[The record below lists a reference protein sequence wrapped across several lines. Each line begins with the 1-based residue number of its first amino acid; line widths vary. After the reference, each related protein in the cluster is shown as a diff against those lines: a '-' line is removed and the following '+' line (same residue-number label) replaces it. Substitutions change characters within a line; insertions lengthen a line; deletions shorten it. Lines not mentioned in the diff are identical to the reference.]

1 MQAAS
6 GRKTKYRRRRA
17 RRASALMVVLALLF
31 TMVPTGFATVAGAA
45 EAAEAALPEPTPE
58 PTPEPIPEPIPEPTP
73 EPIPQPPADD
83 TTDAPTDDTTDDTTD
98 DPADDITDRATPT
111 ATAVAVI
118 CYAAVDGDWKQVG
131 TVQTDKIDSD
141 SNRYYVTAQELD
153 GIYGGYGFS
162 SANYS
167 GELFF
172 PHTDDRNADTLWA
185 DAAPQ
190 QNTDGAWQ
198 IPLSKQGPIY
208 LYYLPGN
215 TDGTPSYF
223 TGSKAK
229 TDAEMLAA
237 NMFYTVQVED
247 AAHAV
252 YSEGTL
258 PAPQVLFHGGNTT
271 VTLNKPEGVT
281 WTAVNG
287 KTNETLSLPMAEVG
301 TTVTYTITN
310 ISAPIIFRPRMAAGM
325 LRYEAMP
332 DGWMSKLGLFEVSK
346 QQPQQ
351 TATVRG
357 QVVYMALPAENS
369 HTLLAPDIDRIAV
382 TITDANNHT
391 MFYSFAGWK
400 VASAAGSPVLPA
412 GTVLTA
418 DDLNAYA
425 GSDGVIRLQAVWS
438 GVDSQNRPNTVH
450 FFLHKNGELKG
461 SVEDGVQS
469 ELQSDYTPV
478 IYSTR
483 MMDAGKIPVTYTTTG
498 GTPLVARPNADDDA
512 YQTNTP
518 IRGMTKIPVEGA
530 TLEDLPGDETVFA
543 YLRANQIE
551 MKINGQVVDNEKLNT
566 TYFGIRWNTVKY
578 ESSDGWHIDGV
589 LVAKRTRFFV
599 TKTFAGDAAAI
610 AQAKGDFSITV
621 SHTEGSGSVTDF
633 TLLPQP
639 AADVTEA
646 GKRGYTDYDAAA
658 ETYTWEVP
666 AQQKRAYTLREE
678 NYIPSGN
685 WRVSN
690 SYAIR
695 NAPEGDPTGYQP
707 YPKDG
712 IVIKAVGYADDVP
725 DIAVQTV
732 ALRNVYV
739 GVGTLTVN
747 TQDSVTGN
755 NLKNVPYR
763 LTRDGTAVTLYRRPG
778 TTLYSMGNDPGYTE
792 TISDGTLTAGANG
805 LFTIRLE
812 TGTYTLTETLP
823 TGYYG
828 PGTVQVTVAKEASGG
843 MTYSSVAQALPT
855 EVTTPTGGWLK
866 EAESDHITILNVPR
880 MLISVTAR
888 SSWPENGEKLP
899 VTVQLW
905 CDGTPVPGDQYTQVL
920 SEENKWEYTWK
931 GLPLFTNGTVA
942 GYTLRVTKIGNTYRD
957 AALGGDGFADYDVT
971 NDAVKYRQ
979 TDDPDY
985 RADHM
990 WTEDGVQHFAQEALL
1005 VVRNEGV
1012 RGAVTFTKADE
1023 MNRPLRGA
1031 EFTLYTDAAC
1041 THLLATATSDENG
1054 RVEFEKQPGGT
1065 YYLKETK
1072 APQGHTAE
1080 NTVWTVKISGG
1091 KATITDSTGAVITS
1105 VRNTSLLQL
1114 TLRVLGPDDEPLTGT
1129 KLQVTWDKVQHPE
1142 YITNTNGTVV
1152 LPKLPNGDYTVRLM
1166 NTPTG
1171 YLPQVSVP
1179 ELNAQYGEITLTTA
1193 ADAWMLE
1200 KTVENEY
1207 LLTLRLQAL
1216 YTLPTTGGT
1225 GTAAFTAAGVLLMGL
1240 AAVMLCRKKQ
1250 AE

>member
-6 GRKTKYRRRRA
+6 GRKTEYRRRRA

-45 EAAEAALPEPTPE
+45 EAAETAPSEPPAAPSEPTPE
-58 PTPEPIPEPIPEPTP
+58 P
-73 EPIPQPPADD
+73 PADD
-83 TTDAPTDDTTDDTTD
+83 PTDDPANDISD
-98 DPADDITDRATPT
+98 DPADDITDRAAPT
-111 ATAVAVI
+111 ATAVAVS

-167 GELFF
+167 GGLFF

-190 QNTDGAWQ
+190 QNTDGTWR

-208 LYYLPGN
+208 LYYLPAN
-215 TDGTPSYF
+215 ATGTPSYF
-223 TGSKAK
+223 TGSKPK
-229 TDAEMLAA
+229 TDAQLLAD
-237 NMFYTVQVED
+237 NMFYTITVED

-252 YSEGTL
+252 YDT
-258 PAPQVLFHGGNTT
+258 PPVPQVLFHGGSTT
-271 VTLNKPEGVT
+271 VTLDKAEGVT
-281 WTAVNG
+281 WEAVNG
-287 KTNETLSLPMAEVG
+287 QTGATLSLAMTEAEA
-301 TTVTYTITN
+301 TVTFTIEN
-310 ISAPIIFRPRMAAGM
+310 IDAPIRFRPRAAAGM

-332 DGWMSKLGLFEVSK
+332 DGWRSKLGHFDVSR

-357 QVVYMALPAENS
+357 EAVYRALPAENS
-369 HTLLAPDIDRIAV
+369 HTLLPPDIDRIAV
-382 TITDANNHT
+382 KITDANNHT
-391 MFYSFAGWK
+391 MYYSFAGWK
-400 VASAAGSPVLPA
+400 VTSAAGSPVLSA

-418 DDLNAYA
+418 EKLSEYA
-425 GSDGVIRLQAVWS
+425 DGTGTVALQAVWS

-461 SVEDGVQS
+461 SVEDGVKPES
-469 ELQSDYTPV
+469 PNDYTPA

-483 MMDAGKIPVTYTTTG
+483 MMNAGNIPTTYTTTG
-498 GTPLVARPNADDDA
+498 GPPLVARPNADDDA
-512 YQTNTP
+512 YQTNTT
-518 IRGMTKIPVEGA
+518 IRGMTTTPVHGA

-639 AADVTEA
+639 KAEVTEA
-646 GKRGYTDYDAAA
+646 GKLGYTDYDAAA

-690 SYAIR
+690 SYVIR
-695 NAPEGDPTGYQP
+695 NNPNGGPTGYQS
-707 YPKDG
+707 YPAAG
-712 IVIKAVGYADDVP
+712 VVITAVGYGDDVP
-725 DIAVQTV
+725 DTAVQTV

-755 NLKNVPYR
+755 NLKNVAYR
-763 LTRDGTAVTLYRRPG
+763 LTAADGTAVTLYRRPG
-778 TTLYSMGNDPGYTE
+778 TTLYSMEKDDPGYTE

-843 MTYSSVAQALPT
+843 MTYRSVAQNLPT
-855 EVTTPTGGWLK
+855 EVTAPAGGWLK

-920 SEENKWEYTWK
+920 SETNKWEYTWNN
-931 GLPLFTNGTVA
+931 LPLFTNGTVA
-942 GYTLRVTKIGNTYRD
+942 GYTLRVTKIGNTHRD
-957 AALGGDGFADYDVT
+957 ATLGDGFADYDVT
-971 NDAVKYRQ
+971 GEAAKYRKTGDQ
-979 TDDPDY
+979 NY
-985 RADHM
+985 RDEHM

-1012 RGAVTFTKADE
+1012 RGAVTFTKADAK
-1023 MNRPLRGA
+1023 NRPLQGA

-1041 THLLATATSDENG
+1041 THPLATATSDANG
-1054 RVEFEKQPGGT
+1054 RVQFEKQPGGT

-1072 APQGHTAE
+1072 APKGHTAE

-1091 KATITDSTGAVITS
+1091 KATITTSTGAVITS
-1105 VRNTSLLQL
+1105 VRNASLLQL
-1114 TLRVLGPDDEPLTGT
+1114 TLQVLGPDDEPLPGT

-1142 YITNTNGTVV
+1142 YTTGTDGTVV
-1152 LPKLPNGDYTVRLM
+1152 LPKLPNGNYTVRLM
-1166 NTPTG
+1166 DTPTG
-1171 YLPQVSVP
+1171 YLPQVSTP
-1179 ELNAQYGEITLTTA
+1179 TLQAQYGEITLTSPHN
-1193 ADAWMLE
+1193 DAWMLE
-1200 KTVENEY
+1200 KTAENTY
-1207 LLTLRLQAL
+1207 RLTLRLQAL

>member
-1 MQAAS
+1 M
-6 GRKTKYRRRRA
+6 
-17 RRASALMVVLALLF
+17 
-31 TMVPTGFATVAGAA
+31 
-45 EAAEAALPEPTPE
+45 
-58 PTPEPIPEPIPEPTP
+58 
-73 EPIPQPPADD
+73 
-83 TTDAPTDDTTDDTTD
+83 
-98 DPADDITDRATPT
+98 
-111 ATAVAVI
+111 I
-118 CYAAVDGDWKQVG
+118 CYAAVDGGWKQVG

-141 SNRYYVTAQELD
+141 STRYYIMAAELD
-153 GIYGGYGFS
+153 GIYGEYGFS

-172 PHTDDRNADTLWA
+172 PHTDDKNADTLWA
-185 DAAPQ
+185 NAAPQ
-190 QNTDGAWQ
+190 KPDGTWR
-198 IPLSKQGPIY
+198 IPLSIQGPIY

-223 TGSKAK
+223 TGSKPK
-229 TDAEMLAA
+229 TDAQLLAD
-237 NMFYTVQVED
+237 NMFYTITVED

-252 YSEGTL
+252 YDIP
-258 PAPQVLFHGGNTT
+258 PAPQVLFHGRNTT
-271 VTLNKPEGVT
+271 VTLNKAEGVT

-287 KTNETLSLPMAEVG
+287 KTNETLSLPMTG
-301 TTVTYTITN
+301 TEPTVTYNITD
-310 ISAPIIFRPRMAAGM
+310 ISTPIIFRPRAAAGM
-325 LRYEAMP
+325 IQYEAMP
-332 DGWMSKLGLFEVSK
+332 EGWMSKLGNFNVS
-346 QQPQQ
+346 QQQVQQ

-357 QVVYMALPAENS
+357 EAVYMALPAENS

-382 TITDANNHT
+382 KITDANNHT
-391 MFYSFAGWK
+391 MYYSFAGWK
-400 VASAAGSPVLPA
+400 VASAAGAPVLPA

-418 DDLNAYA
+418 EKLSEYA
-425 GSDGVIRLQAVWS
+425 DGTGTVALQAVWS

-461 SVEDGVQS
+461 SVEDGVKPES
-469 ELQSDYTPV
+469 PNDYTPV

-483 MMDAGKIPVTYTTTG
+483 MMNAGNIPTTYTG

-512 YQTNTP
+512 YQTNTT
-518 IRGMTKIPVEGA
+518 IRGMTKTAVEGA

-551 MKINGQVVDNEKLNT
+551 MKINGQVVENDKLNT

-621 SHTEGSGSVTDF
+621 SHTEDSGSVTDF

-639 AADVTEA
+639 AADVNEA
-646 GKRGYTDYDAAA
+646 GKLGYTGYDAATK
-658 ETYTWEVP
+658 TYTWEVP
-666 AQQKRAYTLREE
+666 AQQKRSYTITEAG
-678 NYIPSGN
+678 YIPSGD

-690 SYAIR
+690 SYVIR
-695 NAPEGDPTGYQP
+695 NNPNGGATGYLPYPEGGV
-707 YPKDG
+707 
-712 IVIKAVGYADDVP
+712 VITAVGYGDDVP
-725 DIAVQTV
+725 PTAVQTV

-747 TQDSVTGN
+747 TQDAITGD
-755 NLKNVPYR
+755 NLRDIPYR

-778 TTLYSMGNDPGYTE
+778 TTLYSMQNDSGYTE
-792 TISDGTLTAGANG
+792 TITTGELTTGANG

-823 TGYYG
+823 DGYYG
-828 PGTVQVTVAKEASGG
+828 PGTVQVTVTKPADGPI
-843 MTYSSVAQALPT
+843 TYYSVAQNPPT
-855 EVTTPTGGWLK
+855 EVAAPTGGWLK
-866 EAESDHITILNVPR
+866 DAKTDHITILNVPR

-920 SEENKWEYTWK
+920 TEGNKWEYTWNN
-931 GLPLFTNGTVA
+931 LPLFTNGTVA
-942 GYTLRVTKIGNTYRD
+942 RYTLRVTKIGNTHRD

-971 NDAVKYRQ
+971 NDAVKYRK
-979 TDDPDY
+979 TDDPAY

-990 WTEDGVQHFAQEALL
+990 WTEDGAQHFAQEALL

-1012 RGAVTFTKADE
+1012 RGAVTFTKADA
-1023 MNRPLRGA
+1023 MDRPLKGA

-1041 THLLATATSDENG
+1041 TNPLATATSDANG

-1091 KATITDSTGAVITS
+1091 KATITTSTGAVITS
-1105 VRNTSLLQL
+1105 VRNASLLQL
-1114 TLRVLGPDDEPLTGT
+1114 TLQVLGPDDEPLPDT
-1129 KLQVTWDKVQHPE
+1129 KLRVTWDTVQRPE
-1142 YITNTNGTVV
+1142 YTTGPDGTVV
-1152 LPKLPNGDYTVRLM
+1152 LPKLPNGNYTVRLM

-1179 ELNAQYGEITLTTA
+1179 ELNAQYGTVTMTPH
-1193 ADAWMLE
+1193 DAWTLE
-1200 KTVENEY
+1200 KTAENTY
-1207 LLTLRLQAL
+1207 RLTLRLQAL
-1216 YTLPTTGGT
+1216 YTLPTTGGA
-1225 GTAAFTAAGVLLMGL
+1225 GTAAFTAAGALLMGL
-1240 AAVMLCRKKQ
+1240 AAAMLCRKKQ
-1250 AE
+1250 VE

>member
-6 GRKTKYRRRRA
+6 GRKTEYRRRRA

-45 EAAEAALPEPTPE
+45 EAAEAAPSEPPAAPPEPTPE
-58 PTPEPIPEPIPEPTP
+58 
-73 EPIPQPPADD
+73 PPADD
-83 TTDAPTDDTTDDTTD
+83 TTD
-98 DPADDITDRATPT
+98 DITDRAAPT
-111 ATAVAVI
+111 ATAVAVT
-118 CYAAVDGDWKQVG
+118 CYAAVDGGWKQVG

-185 DAAPQ
+185 DALPQ
-190 QNTDGAWQ
+190 QNTDGTWR

-208 LYYLPGN
+208 LYYLPAN
-215 TDGTPSYF
+215 TTGTSSYF
-223 TGSKAK
+223 TGSKPK
-229 TDAEMLAA
+229 TDAQLLAD
-237 NMFYTVQVED
+237 NMFYTITVED

-252 YSEGTL
+252 YDT
-258 PAPQVLFHGGNTT
+258 PPVPQVLFHGGSTT
-271 VTLNKPEGVT
+271 VTLDKAEGVT
-281 WTAVNG
+281 WEAVNG
-287 KTNETLSLPMAEVG
+287 QTGATLSLASTETE
-301 TTVTYTITN
+301 TTVTYTIEN
-310 ISAPIIFRPRMAAGM
+310 IDAPIRFRPRVAAGM
-325 LRYEAMP
+325 IQYEAMP
-332 DGWMSKLGLFEVSK
+332 ERWMSKLGNFDVSR
-346 QQPQQ
+346 QQAQQ

-357 QVVYMALPAENS
+357 ETVYMALPAENS
-369 HTLLAPDIDRIAV
+369 HTLLPPDIDRIAV

-412 GTVLTA
+412 RTVLTA

-438 GVDSQNRPNTVH
+438 GVDSERRPNTVH

-483 MMDAGKIPVTYTTTG
+483 MMNAGEIPATYTG

-512 YQTNTP
+512 YQTNTT
-518 IRGMTKIPVEGA
+518 IRNMTKIPVKGA

-610 AQAKGDFSITV
+610 ALAKKDFTINV

-639 AADVTEA
+639 DADMNEA
-646 GKRGYTDYDAAA
+646 GKLGYTSYDAAT

-666 AQQKRAYTLREE
+666 AQQKRSYTITEAG
-678 NYIPSGN
+678 YIPSGS

-695 NAPEGDPTGYQP
+695 NNPDGGATGYLP

-712 IVIKAVGYADDVP
+712 VTVTAVGYGDDVP
-725 DIAVQTV
+725 PTAVQTV

-747 TQDSVTGN
+747 TQDAITGD
-755 NLKNVPYR
+755 NLRDITYR

-778 TTLYSMGNDPGYTE
+778 TTLYSMEKDDPGYTE
-792 TISDGTLTAGANG
+792 TISDGTLIAGANG

-828 PGTVQVTVAKEASGG
+828 PGTVQVTVTKPTDGPI
-843 MTYSSVAQALPT
+843 TYHSVAQNLPT
-855 EVTTPTGGWLK
+855 EVTTPTGSWLK
-866 EAESDHITILNVPR
+866 DAKTDHITILNVPR

-920 SEENKWEYTWK
+920 SEANKWEYTWEE
-931 GLPLFTNGTVA
+931 LPLFTNGTLA
-942 GYTLRVTKIGNTYRD
+942 RYTLRVTKIGNTHRD
-957 AALGGDGFADYDVT
+957 ATLNDGFADYDVT
-971 NDAVKYRQ
+971 NDAVKYRKNS
-979 TDDPDY
+979 DSDY

-1031 EFTLYTDAAC
+1031 EFSLYTDELC
-1041 THLLATATSDENG
+1041 TTKLAEATSNEDGEV
-1054 RVEFEKQPGGT
+1054 RFAPQPGGT
-1065 YYLKETK
+1065 YYLKETA
-1072 APQGHTAE
+1072 APTGHTAE
-1080 NTVWTVKISGG
+1080 NTVWTVKIAGG
-1091 KATITDSTGAVITS
+1091 KATITTPKGAVVTF
-1105 VRNTSLLQL
+1105 VRNTSLLRL
-1114 TLRVLGPDDEPLTGT
+1114 TLRVLGPEGEPLPGT
-1129 KLQVTWDKVQHPE
+1129 KLRVTWDTVQRPE
-1142 YITNTNGTVV
+1142 YTTGTDGTVL

-1166 NTPTG
+1166 DTPTG
-1171 YLPQVSVP
+1171 YLPQVSTP
-1179 ELNAQYGEITLTTA
+1179 TLNAQYGTVTMTPH
-1193 ADAWMLE
+1193 DAWMLE
-1200 KTVENEY
+1200 QTAENTY
-1207 LLTLRLQAL
+1207 RLTLRLQAL

-1240 AAVMLCRKKQ
+1240 AAAMLCRKKQ
-1250 AE
+1250 VEQATPPLRSRKQL

>member
-1 MQAAS
+1 M
-6 GRKTKYRRRRA
+6 
-17 RRASALMVVLALLF
+17 
-31 TMVPTGFATVAGAA
+31 
-45 EAAEAALPEPTPE
+45 
-58 PTPEPIPEPIPEPTP
+58 
-73 EPIPQPPADD
+73 
-83 TTDAPTDDTTDDTTD
+83 
-98 DPADDITDRATPT
+98 
-111 ATAVAVI
+111 
-118 CYAAVDGDWKQVG
+118 G
-131 TVQTDKIDSD
+131 TVQADQIDS
-141 SNRYYVTAQELD
+141 SGRYYIMAAELD

-162 SANYS
+162 SAEYN

-172 PHTDDRNADTLWA
+172 PHTDGRNADTLWA
-185 DAAPQ
+185 DAVPK
-190 QNTDGAWQ
+190 NIDGTWR
-198 IPLSKQGPIY
+198 ILLSRQGPIY
-208 LYYLPGN
+208 LYYLPAN
-215 TDGTPSYF
+215 ATGTPSYF
-223 TGSKAK
+223 TGSKPK
-229 TDAEMLAA
+229 TDAQLLAD
-237 NMFYTVQVED
+237 NMFYTITVED
-247 AAHAV
+247 PARAV
-252 YSEGTL
+252 YDTP
-258 PAPQVLFHGGNTT
+258 PAPQVLFHGGSTT
-271 VTLNKPEGVT
+271 VTLNKAESVT

-287 KTNETLSLPMAEVG
+287 QTGATLSLPMTEE
-301 TTVTYTITN
+301 TTVTYTIEN
-310 ISAPIIFRPRMAAGM
+310 IAAPIRFRPRVAAGM
-325 LRYEAMP
+325 IQYEAMP
-332 DGWMSKLGLFEVSK
+332 ERWMSKLGHFDVSR

-357 QVVYMALPAENS
+357 EAVYMALPAENS

-391 MFYSFAGWK
+391 MFYSFMGWK
-400 VASAAGSPVLPA
+400 VVSAAGSPVLPA
-412 GTVLTA
+412 ETVLTA
-418 DDLNAYA
+418 EDLNRYA

-438 GVDSQNRPNTVH
+438 GVDSHNRPNTVH

-461 SVEDGVQS
+461 SVEDGVKPES
-469 ELQSDYTPV
+469 TKDYTPA

-483 MMDAGKIPVTYTTTG
+483 MMNAGAIPADYTNQG
-498 GTPLVARPNADDDA
+498 GTPLVARPNADADA
-512 YQTNTP
+512 YQTDIT
-518 IRGMTKIPVEGA
+518 IRGMTKTAVEGA

-543 YLRANQIE
+543 YLRANKIE
-551 MKINGQVVDNEKLNT
+551 MKINGQVVENDKLNT

-589 LVAKRTRFFV
+589 LVAKRSRFIV

-610 AQAKGDFSITV
+610 ALAKENFTITV

-639 AADVTEA
+639 DADVNEA
-646 GKRGYTDYDAAA
+646 GKLGYTDYDAATQ
-658 ETYTWEVP
+658 TYTWKVP
-666 AQQKRAYTLREE
+666 AQQKRSYTITEAG
-678 NYIPSGN
+678 YIPSGN

-695 NAPEGDPTGYQP
+695 NAPEGGPTDYQL

-712 IVIKAVGYADDVP
+712 IVITAVGYADDVQN
-725 DIAVQTV
+725 IAVQTV

-747 TQDSVTGN
+747 TQDAITGD
-755 NLKNVPYR
+755 NLRDIPYR
-763 LTRDGTAVTLYRRPG
+763 LTRADGTAVTLYRRPG
-778 TTLYSMGNDPGYTE
+778 TTLYSMINDPGYTE
-792 TISDGTLTAGANG
+792 TISDGTLTAGTNG

-828 PGTVQVTVAKEASGG
+828 PGTVQVTVAKDASGG
-843 MTYSSVAQALPT
+843 MTYSSVAQNLPT
-855 EVTTPTGGWLK
+855 EVTAPTGGWLK
-866 EAESDHITILNVPR
+866 YADTDHITILNVPR

-920 SEENKWEYTWK
+920 SEENKWEYTWNN
-931 GLPLFTNGTVA
+931 LPLFTNGTVA

-979 TDDPDY
+979 TGDQAY

-1023 MNRPLRGA
+1023 MNRPLQGA

-1041 THLLATATSDENG
+1041 THPLATATSDANG

-1072 APQGHTAE
+1072 APNGHTAE
-1080 NTVWTVKISGG
+1080 NTVWTVKIAGG
-1091 KATITDSTGAVITS
+1091 KATITDPTGTVITS

-1114 TLRVLGPDDEPLTGT
+1114 TLQVLGPDREPLPGT
-1129 KLQVTWDKVQHPE
+1129 KLQVKWNTAQYPE
-1142 YITNTNGTVV
+1142 YTTDTDGTVV
-1152 LPKLPNGDYTVRLM
+1152 LPKLPNGNYTVRLM

-1171 YLPQVSVP
+1171 YLPQVSDP
-1179 ELNAQYGEITLTTA
+1179 KLNAQYGEITLTSGD
-1193 ADAWMLE
+1193 DAWTLE
-1200 KTVENEY
+1200 KTAEGY

-1250 AE
+1250 VE

>member
-1 MQAAS
+1 MYAAS
-6 GRKTKYRRRRA
+6 GRKTEYRRRRA

-45 EAAEAALPEPTPE
+45 EAAEAAP
-58 PTPEPIPEPIPEPTP
+58 PEPIPEPIPEPTP
-73 EPIPQPPADD
+73 EPPADD
-83 TTDAPTDDTTDDTTD
+83 TTDDPADDPADDPTD
-98 DPADDITDRATPT
+98 DPADDITDRAAPT
-111 ATAVAVI
+111 ATAVTVT
-118 CYAAVDGDWKQVG
+118 CYAAVDGGWKPVG
-131 TVQTDKIDSD
+131 TVQTDKIDS
-141 SNRYYVTAQELD
+141 SGRYYIMAQELD
-153 GIYGGYGFS
+153 GIYGEYGFS

-172 PHTDDRNADTLWA
+172 PHTDNNSIDKLWA

-190 QNTDGAWQ
+190 QNADGAWQ
-198 IPLSKQGPIY
+198 IPLSRKDPIY
-208 LYYLPGN
+208 LYYLPAN
-215 TDGTPSYF
+215 ATGTPSYF

-247 AAHAV
+247 PTHAV
-252 YSEGTL
+252 YDTP
-258 PAPQVLFHGGNTT
+258 PAPQVLFHGGSTT
-271 VTLNKPEGVT
+271 VTLNKAEGVT

-287 KTNETLSLPMAEVG
+287 KTNETLSLPMDEAG
-301 TTVTYTITN
+301 TTYTITD
-310 ISAPIIFRPRMAAGM
+310 ISTPIIFRPRAAAGM
-325 LRYEAMP
+325 IQYEAMP
-332 DGWMSKLGLFEVSK
+332 ERWMSKLGNFDVSR

-357 QVVYMALPAENS
+357 EAVFMALPAENS
-369 HTLLAPDIDRIAV
+369 HTLLPPDIDRIAV

-412 GTVLTA
+412 ETVLTA
-418 DDLNAYA
+418 EQLNAYA

-438 GVDSQNRPNTVH
+438 GVDSERRPNTVH

-461 SVEDGVQS
+461 SVEDGVKPES
-469 ELQSDYTPV
+469 PDDYTPA

-483 MMDAGKIPVTYTTTG
+483 MMNAGEIPTTYTTG
-498 GTPLVARPNADDDA
+498 GTPLVARPSADADA
-512 YQTNTP
+512 YQTNTT
-518 IRGMTKIPVEGA
+518 IRDMVRTPVKGA

-543 YLRANQIE
+543 YLRANHIQ
-551 MKINGQVVDNEKLNT
+551 MQINGQVVENEKLNT

-589 LVAKRTRFFV
+589 LVAKRSRFIV

-610 AQAKGDFSITV
+610 ALAKKDFTITV
-621 SHTEGSGSVTDF
+621 SHTEGSSSVTDF

-639 AADVTEA
+639 ANEVNEA
-646 GKRGYTDYDAAA
+646 GKLGYTGYDAAT

-666 AQQKRAYTLREE
+666 AQQKRSYTITEAG
-678 NYIPSGN
+678 YIPSGS

-695 NAPEGDPTGYQP
+695 NAPEGGPTGYQP

-712 IVIKAVGYADDVP
+712 IVITAVGYADDVQN
-725 DIAVQTV
+725 IAVQTV

-747 TQDSVTGN
+747 TQDAITGD
-755 NLKNVPYR
+755 NLRDIPYR

-778 TTLYSMGNDPGYTE
+778 TTLYSMGNDPDYTE

-843 MTYSSVAQALPT
+843 MTYSSVAQNLPT

-866 EAESDHITILNVPR
+866 GAETDHITILNVPR

-920 SEENKWEYTWK
+920 SEENKWEYTWNN
-931 GLPLFTNGTVA
+931 LPLFTNGTVA

-957 AALGGDGFADYDVT
+957 AALGDGFADYDVT
-971 NDAVKYRQ
+971 NDAVKYRK
-979 TDDPDY
+979 TDDPAY

-1023 MNRPLRGA
+1023 MNRPLQGA
-1031 EFTLYTDAAC
+1031 EFTLYTDELC
-1041 THLLATATSDENG
+1041 TQPLATATSNEDGEV
-1054 RVEFEKQPGGT
+1054 RFTPQPGGT

-1072 APQGHTAE
+1072 APNGHTAE
-1080 NTVWTVKISGG
+1080 NTVWTVKIAGG
-1091 KATITDSTGAVITS
+1091 KATITTPTGAVITS

-1114 TLRVLGPDDEPLTGT
+1114 TLRVLGPDGESLPGT
-1129 KLQVTWDKVQHPE
+1129 KLQVKWNTAQYPE
-1142 YITNTNGTVV
+1142 YTTDTDGTVV
-1152 LPKLPNGDYTVRLM
+1152 LPKLPNGNYTVRLM

-1179 ELNAQYGEITLTTA
+1179 TLNAQYGEITLTSGD
-1193 ADAWMLE
+1193 DAWTLE
-1200 KTVENEY
+1200 NTAEGY

-1250 AE
+1250 VE

>member
-1 MQAAS
+1 MS
-6 GRKTKYRRRRA
+6 G
-17 RRASALMVVLALLF
+17 
-31 TMVPTGFATVAGAA
+31 
-45 EAAEAALPEPTPE
+45 
-58 PTPEPIPEPIPEPTP
+58 
-73 EPIPQPPADD
+73 
-83 TTDAPTDDTTDDTTD
+83 
-98 DPADDITDRATPT
+98 
-111 ATAVAVI
+111 
-118 CYAAVDGDWKQVG
+118 
-131 TVQTDKIDSD
+131 
-141 SNRYYVTAQELD
+141 
-153 GIYGGYGFS
+153 
-162 SANYS
+162 
-167 GELFF
+167 
-172 PHTDDRNADTLWA
+172 
-185 DAAPQ
+185 
-190 QNTDGAWQ
+190 
-198 IPLSKQGPIY
+198 QGPIY

-215 TDGTPSYF
+215 TAGSPGYF
-223 TGSKAK
+223 NSSKSK
-229 TDAEMLAA
+229 TDAEMLAD
-237 NMFYTVQVED
+237 NMFYTITVED

-252 YSEGTL
+252 YDT
-258 PAPQVLFHGGNTT
+258 PPVPPVLFHGGSTT
-271 VTLNKPEGVT
+271 VTLNKAEGVT
-281 WTAVNG
+281 WEAVNG
-287 KTNETLSLPMAEVG
+287 KTNETLSLQMAESE
-301 TTVTYTITN
+301 TTVTYTITD
-310 ISAPIIFRPRMAAGM
+310 ISTPIIFRPRAAAGTI
-325 LRYEAMP
+325 RYEAMP
-332 DGWMSKLGLFEVSK
+332 DGWRSQLGLFEVSK

-357 QVVYMALPAENS
+357 QAVYMALPAENS

-382 TITDANNHT
+382 KITDANNHT
-391 MFYSFAGWK
+391 MYYSFAGWK
-400 VASAAGSPVLPA
+400 VASAAGAPVLPA
-412 GTVLTA
+412 RTVLTA
-418 DDLNAYA
+418 EKLSEYA
-425 GSDGVIRLQAVWS
+425 DGTGTVALQAVWS
-438 GVDSQNRPNTVH
+438 GVDSQGRPNTVH

-461 SVEDGVQS
+461 SVEDGVKS

-483 MMDAGKIPVTYTTTG
+483 MMNAGEIPTTYTTTG
-498 GTPLVARPNADDDA
+498 GTPLVARASASADA
-512 YQTNTP
+512 YQTNTT
-518 IRGMTKIPVEGA
+518 IRGMTKTAVEGA

-551 MKINGQVVDNEKLNT
+551 MKINGQVVDNDKLNT

-578 ESSDGWHIDGV
+578 EPSDGWHIDGV
-589 LVAKRTRFFV
+589 LVAKRTRFIV

-610 AQAKGDFSITV
+610 ELAKENFTITV

-639 AADVTEA
+639 DADVTEA
-646 GKRGYTDYDAAA
+646 GKRGYTDYDAATK
-658 ETYTWEVP
+658 TYTWEVP
-666 AQQKRAYTLREE
+666 AQQKRSYTITEAG
-678 NYIPSGN
+678 YIPSGN

-695 NAPEGDPTGYQP
+695 NAPEGGPTDYQL
-707 YPKDG
+707 YPEAG
-712 IVIKAVGYADDVP
+712 IKITAVGYADDVP
-725 DIAVQTV
+725 NIAVQTV

-755 NLKNVPYR
+755 NLRDIPYR

-778 TTLYSMGNDPGYTE
+778 TTLYSMEKDDPGYTE
-792 TISDGTLTAGANG
+792 TIPDGTLTAGANG

-843 MTYSSVAQALPT
+843 MTYSSVAQNLPT
-855 EVTTPTGGWLK
+855 EGTAPTGGWLK

-905 CDGTPVPGDQYTQVL
+905 CDGTPVPGAQYTQEL
-920 SEENKWEYTWK
+920 SETNKWEYTWQE
-931 GLPLFTNGTVA
+931 LPLFTNGTVA
-942 GYTLRVTKIGNTYRD
+942 RYTLRVTKIGNTYRD
-957 AALGGDGFADYDVT
+957 AALDDGFADYDVT
-971 NDAVKYRQ
+971 GEAAKYRKTGDQ
-979 TDDPDY
+979 NY
-985 RADHM
+985 RDEHM
-990 WTEDGVQHFAQEALL
+990 WTENGVQHFAQEALL

-1023 MNRPLRGA
+1023 KDRPLRGA

-1041 THLLATATSDENG
+1041 TNPLATATSDANG
-1054 RVEFEKQPGGT
+1054 RVQFEKQPGGT

-1091 KATITDSTGAVITS
+1091 KATITTSTGAVITS
-1105 VRNTSLLQL
+1105 VRNASLLQL
-1114 TLRVLGPDDEPLTGT
+1114 TLRVLGPEDEPLPGT

-1142 YITNTNGTVV
+1142 YTTGTDGTVV
-1152 LPKLPNGDYTVRLM
+1152 LPKLPNGKYTVRLM

-1171 YLPQVSVP
+1171 YLPPVSVP
-1179 ELNAQYGEITLTTA
+1179 TLQAQYGEITLTSGDDARTMENTA
-1193 ADAWMLE
+1193 E
-1200 KTVENEY
+1200 GY

-1250 AE
+1250 VE

>member
-1 MQAAS
+1 MYAAS
-6 GRKTKYRRRRA
+6 GRKTEYRRRRA

-45 EAAEAALPEPTPE
+45 EATETAPSEPPAAP
-58 PTPEPIPEPIPEPTP
+58 PEPIPESTP
-73 EPIPQPPADD
+73 EPPADD
-83 TTDAPTDDTTDDTTD
+83 TTDDPADDTTD
-98 DPADDITDRATPT
+98 DPADDITDRAAPT
-111 ATAVAVI
+111 ATAVAVT
-118 CYAAVDGDWKQVG
+118 CYVAVDGGWKQVG

-141 SNRYYVTAQELD
+141 SNRYYVTAAELES
-153 GIYGGYGFS
+153 IYGGYGFS
-162 SANYS
+162 SAKYN

-172 PHTDDRNADTLWA
+172 PHTDDNSADKLWA
-185 DAAPQ
+185 DAVPK
-190 QNTDGAWQ
+190 NVGGAWQ
-198 IPLSKQGPIY
+198 IPLSRQGPIY

-215 TDGTPSYF
+215 TAGSPGYF
-223 TGSKAK
+223 DSSKPK
-229 TDAEMLAA
+229 TDAQLLAA

-258 PAPQVLFHGGNTT
+258 PAPQVLFHGEGTT
-271 VTLNKPEGVT
+271 VTLNKTEGVT

-287 KTNETLSLPMAEVG
+287 QTGATLSLPMAEVG
-301 TTVTYTITN
+301 TTVTYTITD
-310 ISAPIIFRPRMAAGM
+310 ISTPIIFRPRAAAGM

-332 DGWMSKLGLFEVSK
+332 DGWMRKLGNFDVSR
-346 QQPQQ
+346 QQAQQ

-357 QVVYMALPAENS
+357 EAVCMALPAENS

-382 TITDANNHT
+382 KITGANDHT

-400 VASAAGSPVLPA
+400 VTSAAGSPVLPA

-418 DDLNAYA
+418 EQLNAYA

-438 GVDSQNRPNTVH
+438 GVDSEGRLNTVH
-450 FFLHKNGELKG
+450 FFLHKYGELKG
-461 SVEDGVQS
+461 SVGDGVQPES
-469 ELQSDYTPV
+469 QSDYTPV
-478 IYSTR
+478 IYGTR
-483 MMDAGKIPVTYTTTG
+483 MMNAGAIPADYTSPG
-498 GTPLVARPNADDDA
+498 GPPLVARPSASADA
-512 YQTNTP
+512 YQTNTT
-518 IRGMTKIPVEGA
+518 IRGMTTTPVQGA

-543 YLRANQIE
+543 YLRANKIE

-578 ESSDGWHIDGV
+578 EPSDGWHIDGV

-610 AQAKGDFSITV
+610 DLAKDNFKITV
-621 SHTEGSGSVTDF
+621 SHTEGSSSVTDF
-633 TLLPQP
+633 TLLPRP
-639 AADVTEA
+639 KNEVNEA
-646 GKRGYTDYDAAA
+646 GKLGYTDYDAATQ
-658 ETYTWEVP
+658 TYTWEVP
-666 AQQKRAYTLREE
+666 AQQKRSYTITEAGHTL
-678 NYIPSGN
+678 SGG

-695 NAPEGDPTGYQP
+695 NAPGGGPTDYQL
-707 YPKDG
+707 YPEAG
-712 IVIKAVGYADDVP
+712 IKITAVGYADDVP

-747 TQDSVTGN
+747 TQDAITGD
-755 NLKNVPYR
+755 NLRDIPYR
-763 LTRDGTAVTLYRRPG
+763 LTRADGTAVTLYRRPG
-778 TTLYSMGNDPGYTE
+778 TTLYSMENDPDYTE
-792 TISDGTLTAGANG
+792 TIPGGTLTAGANG

-828 PGTVQVTVAKEASGG
+828 PGTVQVTVTKPTADTITYHSEA
-843 MTYSSVAQALPT
+843 QNLPT
-855 EVTTPTGGWLK
+855 EVTAPTGGWLK
-866 EAESDHITILNVPR
+866 EADTDHITILNVPR

-905 CDGTPVPGDQYTQVL
+905 CDGTMVPGDQYTQEL
-920 SEENKWEYTWK
+920 TEANKWEYTWNN
-931 GLPLFTNGTVA
+931 LPLFTNGTVA
-942 GYTLRVTKIGNTYRD
+942 GYTLRVTKIGDAHRD

-971 NDAVKYRQ
+971 NDAVKYRKNSDQ
-979 TDDPDY
+979 NY
-985 RADHM
+985 RDEHM
-990 WTEDGVQHFAQEALL
+990 WTENGVQHFAQEALL

-1023 MNRPLRGA
+1023 KDRPLQGA

-1041 THLLATATSDENG
+1041 THPLATATSDANG
-1054 RVEFEKQPGGT
+1054 RVQFEKQPGGT

-1091 KATITDSTGAVITS
+1091 KATITDPKGAVITS
-1105 VRNTSLLQL
+1105 VRNASLLQL
-1114 TLRVLGPDDEPLTGT
+1114 TLRVLGPEDEPLPGT
-1129 KLQVTWDKVQHPE
+1129 KLQVTWDKVQRPE
-1142 YITNTNGTVV
+1142 YTTGPDGTVV
-1152 LPKLPNGDYTVRLM
+1152 LPKLPNGKYTVRLM

-1171 YLPQVSVP
+1171 YLPQVSDP
-1179 ELNAQYGEITLTTA
+1179 TLQAQYGEITLTSPHN
-1193 ADAWMLE
+1193 DAWMLE
-1200 KTVENEY
+1200 KTAENTY

-1225 GTAAFTAAGVLLMGL
+1225 GTAAFTAAGALLMGL

>member
-1 MQAAS
+1 MYAAS
-6 GRKTKYRRRRA
+6 GRKTEYRRRRA

-31 TMVPTGFATVAGAA
+31 TMVPTGFATVAGAT
-45 EAAEAALPEPTPE
+45 EATETAPPEPTPEPIPEPTPE
-58 PTPEPIPEPIPEPTP
+58 PTPEPPTND
-73 EPIPQPPADD
+73 PADD
-83 TTDAPTDDTTDDTTD
+83 ISD
-98 DPADDITDRATPT
+98 DPADDITDRAAPT
-111 ATAVAVI
+111 ATAVTVS
-118 CYAAVDGDWKQVG
+118 CYAAVDGNWKQVG

-153 GIYGGYGFS
+153 GIYGGYGFT
-162 SANYS
+162 AAGFK

-172 PHTDDRNADTLWA
+172 PHTDDNSADKLWA
-185 DAAPQ
+185 DAAPK
-190 QNTDGAWQ
+190 NIDGTWR
-198 IPLSKQGPIY
+198 ILLSRQGPIY

-215 TDGTPSYF
+215 TAGSPGYF
-223 TGSKAK
+223 DSSKSK

-258 PAPQVLFHGGNTT
+258 PAPQVLFHGEGTT
-271 VTLNKPEGVT
+271 VRLNKAEGVT

-287 KTNETLSLPMAEVG
+287 KTNETLSLQMAESE
-301 TTVTYTITN
+301 TTVTYTIEN
-310 ISAPIIFRPRMAAGM
+310 IAAPIRFRPRVAAGM

-332 DGWMSKLGLFEVSK
+332 DGWRRELGNFEVSQ

-357 QVVYMALPAENS
+357 EAVYMALPAENS

-382 TITDANNHT
+382 KITGANDHT

-400 VASAAGSPVLPA
+400 VASAAGAPVLPA

-418 DDLNAYA
+418 EKLSEYA
-425 GSDGVIRLQAVWS
+425 DGTGTVALQAVWS
-438 GVDSQNRPNTVH
+438 GVDSQGRPNTVH

-461 SVEDGVQS
+461 SVEDGVKPESQK
-469 ELQSDYTPV
+469 DYTPV
-478 IYSTR
+478 IYGTR
-483 MMDAGKIPVTYTTTG
+483 MMNAGNIPTTYTG

-512 YQTNTP
+512 YQTNTT
-518 IRGMTKIPVEGA
+518 IRGMTKIPVKGA

-543 YLRANQIE
+543 YLRANKIE

-610 AQAKGDFSITV
+610 ELAKENFTITV

-639 AADVTEA
+639 AADVTES
-646 GKRGYTDYDAAA
+646 GKLGYTDYDAAA

-666 AQQKRAYTLREE
+666 AQQKRSYTITEAGHTL
-678 NYIPSGN
+678 SGS

-690 SYAIR
+690 SYVIR
-695 NAPEGDPTGYQP
+695 NAPEGGPTDYQL
-707 YPKDG
+707 YPEAG
-712 IVIKAVGYADDVP
+712 IKITAVGYADDVP
-725 DIAVQTV
+725 NIAVQTV

-747 TQDSVTGN
+747 TQDAITGD
-755 NLKNVPYR
+755 NLRDIPYR

-778 TTLYSMGNDPGYTE
+778 TTLYSMEKDDPGYTE

-828 PGTVQVTVAKEASGG
+828 PGTVQVTVTKPTADTITYYSEA
-843 MTYSSVAQALPT
+843 QNLPT
-855 EVTTPTGGWLK
+855 EVTAPTGGWLK
-866 EAESDHITILNVPR
+866 DADRDHITILNVPR

-905 CDGTPVPGDQYTQVL
+905 CDGTMVPGDQYTQVL
-920 SEENKWEYTWK
+920 SEENKWEYTWQE
-931 GLPLFTNGTVA
+931 LPLFTNGTVA
-942 GYTLRVTKIGNTYRD
+942 RYTLRVTKIGNTYRD
-957 AALGGDGFADYDVT
+957 AALGDGFADYDVT
-971 NDAVKYRQ
+971 GEAAKYRKTGDQ
-979 TDDPDY
+979 NY
-985 RADHM
+985 RDEHM

-1023 MNRPLRGA
+1023 KDRSLQGA

-1041 THLLATATSDENG
+1041 THPLATATSDENG
-1054 RVEFEKQPGGT
+1054 RVQFEKQPGGT
-1065 YYLKETK
+1065 YFLKETK

-1080 NTVWTVKISGG
+1080 DTVWTVKISGG
-1091 KATITDSTGAVITS
+1091 KATITDPKGAVVTS

-1114 TLRVLGPDDEPLTGT
+1114 TLQVLGPEGEPLPGT

-1142 YITNTNGTVV
+1142 YTAGTDGTVV
-1152 LPKLPNGDYTVRLM
+1152 LPKLPNGNYTVRLM

-1171 YLPQVSVP
+1171 YLPPVSVP
-1179 ELNAQYGEITLTTA
+1179 TLQAQYGEITLTSGDDARTMENTA
-1193 ADAWMLE
+1193 E
-1200 KTVENEY
+1200 GY

-1250 AE
+1250 VE

>member
-1 MQAAS
+1 MYAAS
-6 GRKTKYRRRRA
+6 GRKTEYRRRRA

-45 EAAEAALPEPTPE
+45 EATETVPPEPTPE
-58 PTPEPIPEPIPEPTP
+58 PTPEPIPEPTP
-73 EPIPQPPADD
+73 EPPADD
-83 TTDAPTDDTTDDTTD
+83 PADDISD
-98 DPADDITDRATPT
+98 DPADDITDRAAPT
-111 ATAVAVI
+111 ATAVTVT
-118 CYAAVDGDWKQVG
+118 CYAAVDGDWQQVG
-131 TVQTDKIDSD
+131 TVQTDKIDSG
-141 SNRYYVTAQELD
+141 RYYIMAAELD
-153 GIYGGYGFS
+153 GIYGRYGFS

-172 PHTDDRNADTLWA
+172 PHTDDRNANTLWA
-185 DAAPQ
+185 DALPQ

-198 IPLSKQGPIY
+198 IPLSTRGPIY
-208 LYYLPGN
+208 LYYLPAN
-215 TDGTPSYF
+215 ATGTPSYF
-223 TGSKAK
+223 TGSKPK
-229 TDAEMLAA
+229 TDAQLLAD
-237 NMFYTVQVED
+237 NMFYTITVED
-247 AAHAV
+247 DAHAV
-252 YSEGTL
+252 YDTL
-258 PAPQVLFHGGNTT
+258 PAPQVLFHGGSTT
-271 VTLNKPEGVT
+271 VTLDKAEGVT

-287 KTNETLSLPMAEVG
+287 QTGATLSLPMTEETA
-301 TTVTYTITN
+301 VTYTIEN
-310 ISAPIIFRPRMAAGM
+310 INAPIRFRPRVAAGM

-332 DGWMSKLGLFEVSK
+332 EGWMSKLGNFGTPR

-357 QVVYMALPAENS
+357 EAVFMALPAENS
-369 HTLLAPDIDRIAV
+369 HTLLPPDIDRIAV

-391 MFYSFAGWK
+391 MFYSFMGWK
-400 VASAAGSPVLPA
+400 VVSAAGSPVLPA
-412 GTVLTA
+412 ETVLTA
-418 DDLNAYA
+418 EQLNDYA

-438 GVDSQNRPNTVH
+438 GVDSHNRPNTVH

-461 SVEDGVQS
+461 SVEDGVKPES
-469 ELQSDYTPV
+469 PNDYTPA

-483 MMDAGKIPVTYTTTG
+483 MMNAGEIPTTYTTG
-498 GTPLVARPNADDDA
+498 GTPLVARPSADADA
-512 YQTNTP
+512 YQTNTT
-518 IRGMTKIPVEGA
+518 IRGMTTTPVEGA

-551 MKINGQVVDNEKLNT
+551 MKINGQVVENDKLNT

-589 LVAKRTRFFV
+589 LVAKRARFIV

-610 AQAKGDFSITV
+610 DLAKENFTITV

-639 AADVTEA
+639 AAGVNEA
-646 GKRGYTDYDAAA
+646 GKLGYTAYDAATQ
-658 ETYTWEVP
+658 TYTWEVP
-666 AQQKRAYTLREE
+666 AQQKRSYTITEAGH
-678 NYIPSGN
+678 IPSGS

-695 NAPEGDPTGYQP
+695 NAPEGGPTGYQP
-707 YPKDG
+707 YPTAG
-712 IVIKAVGYADDVP
+712 IVITAVGYGDDVP
-725 DIAVQTV
+725 NIAVQTV

-747 TQDSVTGN
+747 TQDAITGN
-755 NLKNVPYR
+755 NLRDIPYR

-778 TTLYSMGNDPGYTE
+778 TTLYSMEKDDPGYTE

-828 PGTVQVTVAKEASGG
+828 PGTVQVTVTKPTADTITYYSEA
-843 MTYSSVAQALPT
+843 QNLPT

-866 EAESDHITILNVPR
+866 DAETDHITILNVPR

-905 CDGTPVPGDQYTQVL
+905 CDGTMVPGAQYTQVL
-920 SEENKWEYTWK
+920 SEENNWEYTWQE
-931 GLPLFTNGTVA
+931 LPLFTNGTVA
-942 GYTLRVTKIGNTYRD
+942 GYTLRVTKIGNTHRD
-957 AALGGDGFADYDVT
+957 AALGDGFADYDVT
-971 NDAVKYRQ
+971 NDAVKYRK
-979 TDDPDY
+979 TDDPAY

-990 WTEDGVQHFAQEALL
+990 WEEDGVQHFAQEALL

-1023 MNRPLRGA
+1023 MNRPLQGA
-1031 EFTLYTDAAC
+1031 EFTLYTDELC
-1041 THLLATATSDENG
+1041 TQLLATATSDETG
-1054 RVEFEKQPGGT
+1054 LVQFTPQPGGT

-1072 APQGHTAE
+1072 APNGHTAE
-1080 NTVWTVKISGG
+1080 NTVWTVKIAGG
-1091 KATITDSTGAVITS
+1091 KATITTPTGAVITS

-1114 TLRVLGPDDEPLTGT
+1114 TLRVLGPEGESLPGT
-1129 KLQVTWDKVQHPE
+1129 KLRVTWDTVQRPE
-1142 YITNTNGTVV
+1142 YTTGTDGTVV
-1152 LPKLPNGDYTVRLM
+1152 LPKLPNGNYTVRLM

-1179 ELNAQYGEITLTTA
+1179 TLNAQYGEITLTSGD
-1193 ADAWMLE
+1193 DAWTLE
-1200 KTVENEY
+1200 NTAEGY
-1207 LLTLRLQAL
+1207 RLTLQLQAL

-1225 GTAAFTAAGVLLMGL
+1225 GTAAFTAAGALLMGL
-1240 AAVMLCRKKQ
+1240 AAAMLCRKKQ
-1250 AE
+1250 VEQATPPLRSRKQ

>member
-1 MQAAS
+1 MYAAS
-6 GRKTKYRRRRA
+6 GRKTEYRRRRA

-45 EAAEAALPEPTPE
+45 EATETAL
-58 PTPEPIPEPIPEPTP
+58 PEPIPEPTP
-73 EPIPQPPADD
+73 EPPADD
-83 TTDAPTDDTTDDTTD
+83 TTDDPADDPADDTTD
-98 DPADDITDRATPT
+98 DPADDITDRAAPT
-111 ATAVAVI
+111 ATAVAVT

-141 SNRYYVTAQELD
+141 STRYYIMAAELD
-153 GIYGGYGFS
+153 GIYAEYGFS

-172 PHTDDRNADTLWA
+172 PHTDDNSIDKLWA
-185 DAAPQ
+185 DAAPK
-190 QNTDGAWQ
+190 NIDGAWQ
-198 IPLSKQGPIY
+198 IPLSRKGPIY

-215 TDGTPSYF
+215 TAGTPSYF

-229 TDAEMLAA
+229 TDPTMLED
-237 NMFYTVQVED
+237 NMFYTITVED

-252 YSEGTL
+252 YDTP
-258 PAPQVLFHGGNTT
+258 PAPQVLFHGEGTT
-271 VTLNKPEGVT
+271 VTLNKAEGVT
-281 WTAVNG
+281 WTAANG
-287 KTNETLSLPMAEVG
+287 QTGATLSLAMTETEPA
-301 TTVTYTITN
+301 VTYTIDN
-310 ISAPIIFRPRMAAGM
+310 INAPILFRPRVAAGM

-332 DGWMSKLGLFEVSK
+332 ERWMSKLGNFGTSR
-346 QQPQQ
+346 QQAQQ

-357 QVVYMALPAENS
+357 EAVYMALPAENS
-369 HTLLAPDIDRIAV
+369 HTLLPPDIDRIAV
-382 TITDANNHT
+382 TITGANNHT

-400 VASAAGSPVLPA
+400 VVSAAGSPVLPA

-418 DDLNAYA
+418 EQLNAYA

-438 GVDSQNRPNTVH
+438 GVDSERRPNTVH

-461 SVEDGVQS
+461 SVEDGVKPES
-469 ELQSDYTPV
+469 PDDYTPA

-483 MMDAGKIPVTYTTTG
+483 MMNAGEIPTTYTTG
-498 GTPLVARPNADDDA
+498 GTPLVARPSADADA
-512 YQTNTP
+512 YQTNTT
-518 IRGMTKIPVEGA
+518 IRDMTTTPVEGA

-543 YLRANQIE
+543 YLRANHIQ
-551 MKINGQVVDNEKLNT
+551 MQINGQVVENEKLNT

-589 LVAKRTRFFV
+589 LVAKRSRFIV

-610 AQAKGDFSITV
+610 ALAKKDFTITV
-621 SHTEGSGSVTDF
+621 SHTEGSSSVTDF

-639 AADVTEA
+639 AAGVTEA
-646 GKRGYTDYDAAA
+646 GKRGYTDYDAATQ
-658 ETYTWEVP
+658 TYTWEVP
-666 AQQKRAYTLREE
+666 AQQKRSYTITEAG
-678 NYIPSGN
+678 YIPSGS

-695 NAPEGDPTGYQP
+695 NAPEGGPTGYQP

-712 IVIKAVGYADDVP
+712 IVITAVGYADDVQN
-725 DIAVQTV
+725 IAVQTV
-732 ALRNVYV
+732 ALRNIYV

-747 TQDSVTGN
+747 TQDAITGD
-755 NLKNVPYR
+755 NLRDIPYR
-763 LTRDGTAVTLYRRPG
+763 LTRDGSAVTLYRRPG
-778 TTLYSMGNDPGYTE
+778 TTLYSMGNDPDYTE

-843 MTYSSVAQALPT
+843 MTYSSVAQNLPT

-866 EAESDHITILNVPR
+866 GAETDHITILNVPR

-920 SEENKWEYTWK
+920 SEENKWEYTWNN
-931 GLPLFTNGTVA
+931 LPLFTNGTVA

-957 AALGGDGFADYDVT
+957 AALDDGFADYDVT
-971 NDAVKYRQ
+971 NDAVKYRK
-979 TDDPDY
+979 TGDSAY
-985 RADHM
+985 RNEHM
-990 WTEDGVQHFAQEALL
+990 WEEDGVQHFAQEALL

-1023 MNRPLRGA
+1023 KNRPLQGA

-1041 THLLATATSDENG
+1041 THLLETVTSDETG
-1054 RVEFEKQPGGT
+1054 RVEFAKQPGGT

-1091 KATITDSTGAVITS
+1091 KATITTPTGAVITS

-1114 TLRVLGPDDEPLTGT
+1114 TLRVLGPEREPLPDT
-1129 KLQVTWDKVQHPE
+1129 KLRVTWDKVQHPT
-1142 YITNTNGTVV
+1142 YTTGTDGTV
-1152 LPKLPNGDYTVRLM
+1152 LLTALPNGNYTVRLM

-1171 YLPQVSVP
+1171 YLPPVSVP
-1179 ELNAQYGEITLTTA
+1179 TLNAQYGEITLTSGD
-1193 ADAWMLE
+1193 DAWTLE
-1200 KTVENEY
+1200 NTAEGY

-1250 AE
+1250 VE

>member
-1 MQAAS
+1 MYAAS
-6 GRKTKYRRRRA
+6 GRKTEYRRRRA

-45 EAAEAALPEPTPE
+45 EAAEAAPSEPPAA
-58 PTPEPIPEPIPEPTP
+58 PPEPIPEPIPEPTP
-73 EPIPQPPADD
+73 EPPADD
-83 TTDAPTDDTTDDTTD
+83 TTDDISD
-98 DPADDITDRATPT
+98 DPADDITDRAAPT
-111 ATAVAVI
+111 ATAVTVT
-118 CYAAVDGDWKQVG
+118 CYAAVDGGWKQVG
-131 TVQTDKIDSD
+131 TVQADQIDS
-141 SNRYYVTAQELD
+141 SGRYYIMAAELD
-153 GIYGGYGFS
+153 GIYGEYGFS

-172 PHTDDRNADTLWA
+172 PHTDDKNADTLWA
-185 DAAPQ
+185 DARPK
-190 QNTDGAWQ
+190 NTDGAWQ
-198 IPLSKQGPIY
+198 IPLSTRGPIY

-223 TGSKAK
+223 TGSKPK
-229 TDAEMLAA
+229 TDAQLLAD
-237 NMFYTVQVED
+237 NMFYTITVED

-252 YSEGTL
+252 YDT
-258 PAPQVLFHGGNTT
+258 PPVPQVLFHGGSTS
-271 VTLNKPEGVT
+271 VTLDKAEGVT
-281 WTAVNG
+281 WEAVNG
-287 KTNETLSLPMAEVG
+287 QTGETLSLPMTEE
-301 TTVTYTITN
+301 TTVTYTIGN
-310 ISAPIIFRPRMAAGM
+310 IDAPIRFRPRVAAGM

-332 DGWMSKLGLFEVSK
+332 DGWMSKLGYFDVSR

-351 TATVRG
+351 TATVWG
-357 QVVYMALPAENS
+357 EAVYMALPAENS
-369 HTLLAPDIDRIAV
+369 HTLLPPDIDRIAV
-382 TITDANNHT
+382 SITDANNHT
-391 MFYSFAGWK
+391 MYYSFMGWK

-412 GTVLTA
+412 GKVLTA

-438 GVDSQNRPNTVH
+438 GVDSQRRPNTVH

-461 SVEDGVQS
+461 SVEDGVKPES
-469 ELQSDYTPV
+469 PNDYTPA

-483 MMDAGKIPVTYTTTG
+483 MMNAGAIPADYTNPG
-498 GTPLVARPNADDDA
+498 GTPLVARPNADADA
-512 YQTNTP
+512 YQTNTT
-518 IRGMTKIPVEGA
+518 IRDMVRTPVQGA

-543 YLRANQIE
+543 YLRANHIQ
-551 MKINGQVVDNEKLNT
+551 MQINGQVVENEKLNT

-589 LVAKRTRFFV
+589 LVAKRSRFIV
-599 TKTFAGDAAAI
+599 TKTFAGDSAAI
-610 AQAKGDFSITV
+610 ELAKKDFTITV
-621 SHTEGSGSVTDF
+621 SHTEGSSSVTDF

-639 AADVTEA
+639 ANEVNEA
-646 GKRGYTDYDAAA
+646 GKRGYTDYDAATQ
-658 ETYTWEVP
+658 TYTWKVP
-666 AQQKRAYTLREE
+666 AQQKRSYTITEAG
-678 NYIPSGN
+678 YIPSGN

-695 NAPEGDPTGYQP
+695 NAPEDGPTGYQP

-712 IVIKAVGYADDVP
+712 IVIKAVGYADNVQN
-725 DIAVQTV
+725 IAVQTV

-747 TQDSVTGN
+747 TQDAITGD
-755 NLKNVPYR
+755 NLRDIPYR
-763 LTRDGTAVTLYRRPG
+763 LTRADGTAVTLYRRPG
-778 TTLYSMGNDPGYTE
+778 TTLYSMINDPGYTE
-792 TISDGTLTAGANG
+792 TIPGGTLTAGANG

-828 PGTVQVTVAKEASGG
+828 PGTVQVTVTKPTADTITYHSEA
-843 MTYSSVAQALPT
+843 QNLPT
-855 EVTTPTGGWLK
+855 EVTEPAGGWLK
-866 EAESDHITILNVPR
+866 EADTDHITILNVPR

-920 SEENKWEYTWK
+920 SEENKWEYTWQE
-931 GLPLFTNGTVA
+931 LPLFTNGTVA
-942 GYTLRVTKIGNTYRD
+942 GYTLRVTKIGNTHRD
-957 AALGGDGFADYDVT
+957 AAPGDGFADYDVT
-971 NDAVKYRQ
+971 NDTVKYRKNS
-979 TDDPDY
+979 DSAY

-1023 MNRPLRGA
+1023 MNRPLQGA

-1041 THLLATATSDENG
+1041 THPLATATSDANG

-1072 APQGHTAE
+1072 APNGHTAE
-1080 NTVWTVKISGG
+1080 NTVWTVKIAGG
-1091 KATITDSTGAVITS
+1091 KATITDPTGTVITS

-1114 TLRVLGPDDEPLTGT
+1114 TLQVLGPDREPLPGT
-1129 KLQVTWDKVQHPE
+1129 KLQVKWNTAQYPE
-1142 YITNTNGTVV
+1142 YTTDTDGTVV
-1152 LPKLPNGDYTVRLM
+1152 LPKLPNGNYTVRLM

-1171 YLPQVSVP
+1171 YLPQVSDP
-1179 ELNAQYGEITLTTA
+1179 KLNAQYGEITLTSGD
-1193 ADAWMLE
+1193 DAWTLE
-1200 KTVENEY
+1200 KTAEGY

-1250 AE
+1250 VE

>member
-1 MQAAS
+1 MYAAS
-6 GRKTKYRRRRA
+6 GRKTEYRRRRA

-45 EAAEAALPEPTPE
+45 EATETEPPAAPPE
-58 PTPEPIPEPIPEPTP
+58 PTPEPIPEPTP
-73 EPIPQPPADD
+73 EPPA
-83 TTDAPTDDTTDDTTD
+83 DDTTD
-98 DPADDITDRATPT
+98 DPADDPADDPTDDPANDITDRAAPT
-111 ATAVAVI
+111 ATAVTVT
-118 CYAAVDGDWKQVG
+118 CYAAVDGGWKQVG
-131 TVQTDKIDSD
+131 TVQTDKIDSG
-141 SNRYYVTAQELD
+141 RYYVTAQELD
-153 GIYGGYGFS
+153 GIYGEYGFS

-172 PHTDDRNADTLWA
+172 PHTDNNSIDKLWA
-185 DAAPQ
+185 DAVPQ

-198 IPLSKQGPIY
+198 IPLSTRGPIY

-223 TGSKAK
+223 TGSKPK
-229 TDAEMLAA
+229 TDAQLLAD
-237 NMFYTVQVED
+237 NMFYTITVED

-252 YSEGTL
+252 YDTP
-258 PAPQVLFHGGNTT
+258 PAPQVLFHGGSTT
-271 VTLNKPEGVT
+271 VTLNKAEGVT

-287 KTNETLSLPMAEVG
+287 KTNETLSLPMDEAG
-301 TTVTYTITN
+301 TTYTITD
-310 ISAPIIFRPRMAAGM
+310 ISTPIIFRPRAAAGM
-325 LRYEAMP
+325 IQYEAMP
-332 DGWMSKLGLFEVSK
+332 ERWMSKLGNFDVSR

-357 QVVYMALPAENS
+357 EAVYMALPAENS
-369 HTLLAPDIDRIAV
+369 HTLLPPDIDRIAV

-400 VASAAGSPVLPA
+400 VASVAGSPVLPA

-418 DDLNAYA
+418 EDLNRYA
-425 GSDGVIRLQAVWS
+425 GSDGVILLQAVWS
-438 GVDSQNRPNTVH
+438 GVDSHNRPNTVH

-461 SVEDGVQS
+461 SVEDGVKPES
-469 ELQSDYTPV
+469 PNDYTPA

-483 MMDAGKIPVTYTTTG
+483 MMNAGEIPTTYTTG
-498 GTPLVARPNADDDA
+498 GTPLVARPSADADA
-512 YQTNTP
+512 YQTDIT
-518 IRGMTKIPVEGA
+518 IRGMTKKPVKGA

-543 YLRANQIE
+543 YLRANHIQ
-551 MKINGQVVDNEKLNT
+551 MQINGQVVDNEKLNT

-589 LVAKRTRFFV
+589 LVAKRSRFIV
-599 TKTFAGDAAAI
+599 TKTFAGDTAAI
-610 AQAKGDFSITV
+610 DLAKKDFTITV

-639 AADVTEA
+639 AAGVNEA
-646 GKRGYTDYDAAA
+646 GKRGYTDYDAATQ
-658 ETYTWEVP
+658 TYTWKVP
-666 AQQKRAYTLREE
+666 AQQKRSYTITEAG
-678 NYIPSGN
+678 YIPSGN

-695 NAPEGDPTGYQP
+695 NAPEGGPTGYQP

-712 IVIKAVGYADDVP
+712 IVITAVGYADDVQN
-725 DIAVQTV
+725 IAVQTV

-747 TQDSVTGN
+747 TQDAITGD
-755 NLKNVPYR
+755 NLRDIPYR
-763 LTRDGTAVTLYRRPG
+763 LTRADGTAVTLYRRPG
-778 TTLYSMGNDPGYTE
+778 TTLYSMINDPGYTE

-828 PGTVQVTVAKEASGG
+828 PGTVQVTVTKPTADTITYHSEA
-843 MTYSSVAQALPT
+843 QNLPT
-855 EVTTPTGGWLK
+855 EVTAPAGGWLK
-866 EAESDHITILNVPR
+866 KAETDHITILNVPR

-920 SEENKWEYTWK
+920 SETNKWEYTWQE
-931 GLPLFTNGTVA
+931 LPLFTNGTVA
-942 GYTLRVTKIGNTYRD
+942 RYTLRVTKIGNTYRD

-971 NDAVKYRQ
+971 NDAVKYRK
-979 TDDPDY
+979 TDDPAY

-1023 MNRPLRGA
+1023 KDRPLQGA

-1041 THLLATATSDENG
+1041 THLLETATSDANG
-1054 RVEFEKQPGGT
+1054 RVEFTPQPGGT

-1072 APQGHTAE
+1072 APNGHTAE
-1080 NTVWTVKISGG
+1080 NTVWTVKIAGG
-1091 KATITDSTGAVITS
+1091 KATITTSTGAVVTS
-1105 VRNTSLLQL
+1105 VRNASLLQL
-1114 TLRVLGPDDEPLTGT
+1114 TLQVLGPDGESLPGT
-1129 KLQVTWDKVQHPE
+1129 KLQVKWNTAQHPE
-1142 YITNTNGTVV
+1142 YTTGPNGTVV
-1152 LPKLPNGDYTVRLM
+1152 LPKLPNGNYTVRLM

-1171 YLPQVSVP
+1171 YLPPVSVP
-1179 ELNAQYGEITLTTA
+1179 ELNAQYGEITLTSG
-1193 ADAWMLE
+1193 DGAWTLE
-1200 KTVENEY
+1200 KTAENTY
-1207 LLTLRLQAL
+1207 RLTLRLQAL

-1250 AE
+1250 VE

>member
-6 GRKTKYRRRRA
+6 GRKTECRRRRA

-58 PTPEPIPEPIPEPTP
+58 PTPEPPTDD
-73 EPIPQPPADD
+73 PA
-83 TTDAPTDDTTDDTTD
+83 DDTTDDTTD
-98 DPADDITDRATPT
+98 DPADDITDRAAPT
-111 ATAVAVI
+111 ATAVAVT
-118 CYAAVDGDWKQVG
+118 CYAAVDGDWQQVG
-131 TVQTDKIDSD
+131 TVQTDQIDS
-141 SNRYYVTAQELD
+141 SGRYYIMAAELD
-153 GIYGGYGFS
+153 GIYGEYGFS

-172 PHTDDRNADTLWA
+172 PHTDNNSIDKLWA
-185 DAAPQ
+185 NAAPQ
-190 QNTDGAWQ
+190 KPDGTWR
-198 IPLSKQGPIY
+198 IPLSTQGPIY
-208 LYYLPGN
+208 LYYLPAN
-215 TDGTPSYF
+215 ATGTSSYF
-223 TGSKAK
+223 TGSKPK
-229 TDAEMLAA
+229 TDAQLLAD
-237 NMFYTVQVED
+237 NMFYTITVED

-252 YSEGTL
+252 YDTP
-258 PAPQVLFHGGNTT
+258 PAQQVLFHGGSTT
-271 VTLNKPEGVT
+271 VTLNKAEGVT

-287 KTNETLSLPMAEVG
+287 KTNETLSLPMDEAG
-301 TTVTYTITN
+301 TTYTITD
-310 ISAPIIFRPRMAAGM
+310 ISTPIIFRPRVAAGM
-325 LRYEAMP
+325 LQYEAMP
-332 DGWMSKLGLFEVSK
+332 DGWRSKLGNFEVSR

-357 QVVYMALPAENS
+357 ETVYMALPAENS
-369 HTLLAPDIDRIAV
+369 HTLLPPDIDRIAV

-400 VASAAGSPVLPA
+400 VTSAAGSPVLSA

-418 DDLNAYA
+418 EQLNAYA

-469 ELQSDYTPV
+469 ESQSDYTPV

-483 MMDAGKIPVTYTTTG
+483 MMNAGKIPVTYTG

-512 YQTNTP
+512 YQTNTT
-518 IRGMTKIPVEGA
+518 IRGMTTTPVQGA

-578 ESSDGWHIDGV
+578 EPSDGWHIDGV

-610 AQAKGDFSITV
+610 DLAKKDFTINV

-639 AADVTEA
+639 AAGVTEA
-646 GKRGYTDYDAAA
+646 GKLGYTGYDAAA

-666 AQQKRAYTLREE
+666 AQQKRSYTITEAGH
-678 NYIPSGN
+678 IPSGS

-695 NAPEGDPTGYQP
+695 NNPDGGPTGYQP
-707 YPKDG
+707 YPTDG
-712 IVIKAVGYADDVP
+712 IVITAVGYGDDVP
-725 DIAVQTV
+725 NIAVQTV

-747 TQDSVTGN
+747 TQDAITGN
-755 NLKNVPYR
+755 NLRDITYR

-778 TTLYSMGNDPGYTE
+778 TTLYSMQNDPGYTE
-792 TISDGTLTAGANG
+792 TIPNGTLTAGANG

-828 PGTVQVTVAKEASGG
+828 PGTVQVTVTKPADGPI
-843 MTYSSVAQALPT
+843 TYYSVAQDLPT
-855 EVTTPTGGWLK
+855 EVTTPTGGWLQD
-866 EAESDHITILNVPR
+866 ADTDHITILNVPR

-905 CDGTPVPGDQYTQVL
+905 CDGTMVPGDQYTQVL
-920 SEENKWEYTWK
+920 SEENKWEYTWQE
-931 GLPLFTNGTVA
+931 LPLFTNGTVA
-942 GYTLRVTKIGNTYRD
+942 GYTLRVTKIGNTHRD
-957 AALGGDGFADYDVT
+957 AALGDGFADYDVT
-971 NDAVKYRQ
+971 NDTVKYRKNS
-979 TDDPDY
+979 DSAY
-985 RADHM
+985 RNEHM

-1012 RGAVTFTKADE
+1012 RGAVVFTKADE
-1023 MNRPLRGA
+1023 KNRPLQGA

-1054 RVEFEKQPGGT
+1054 RVQFAAQPGGT
-1065 YYLKETK
+1065 YFLKETK
-1072 APQGHTAE
+1072 APKGHTAE
-1080 NTVWTVKISGG
+1080 DTVWTVIIAGG
-1091 KATITDSTGAVITS
+1091 KATITTPTGAAITS

-1114 TLRVLGPDDEPLTGT
+1114 TLRVLGPDNEPLPGT
-1129 KLQVTWDKVQHPE
+1129 QLRVTWDAVQHPE
-1142 YITNTNGTVV
+1142 YTTGTDGKVQ
-1152 LPKLPNGDYTVRLM
+1152 LSKLPNGEYTVRLM

-1171 YLPQVSVP
+1171 YLPQVSIP
-1179 ELNAQYGEITLTTA
+1179 ALNAQYGVITMTSG
-1193 ADAWMLE
+1193 DGAWTLE
-1200 KTVENEY
+1200 ETVENTY
-1207 LLTLRLQAL
+1207 LLTLQLQAL

-1240 AAVMLCRKKQ
+1240 AAVILCRKKQ
-1250 AE
+1250 VE

>member
-1 MQAAS
+1 MYAAS
-6 GRKTKYRRRRA
+6 GRKTEYRRRRV

-45 EAAEAALPEPTPE
+45 EAAEAAPPE

-98 DPADDITDRATPT
+98 DPADDITDRAVPT
-111 ATAVAVI
+111 ATAVAVS

-131 TVQTDKIDSD
+131 TVQTDQIDS
-141 SNRYYVTAQELD
+141 SGRYYIMAAALD
-153 GIYGGYGFS
+153 GIYGVYGFS

-172 PHTDDRNADTLWA
+172 PHTDDNSADKLWA
-185 DAAPQ
+185 DAAPK
-190 QNTDGAWQ
+190 NIDGAWQ
-198 IPLSKQGPIY
+198 IPLSIQGPIY

-215 TDGTPSYF
+215 TAGSPGYF
-223 TGSKAK
+223 NSSKPK
-229 TDAEMLAA
+229 TDAQLLAD
-237 NMFYTVQVED
+237 NMFYTITVED
-247 AAHAV
+247 AAYAV
-252 YSEGTL
+252 YDTP
-258 PAPQVLFHGGNTT
+258 PAPQVLFHGGSTA
-271 VTLNKPEGVT
+271 VTLNKAEGVT
-281 WTAVNG
+281 WEAVNG
-287 KTNETLSLPMAEVG
+287 QTGETLSLPMDEAG
-301 TTVTYTITN
+301 TTYTITD
-310 ISAPIIFRPRMAAGM
+310 ISTPIIFRPRVAAGM

-332 DGWMSKLGLFEVSK
+332 DGWMSKLGHFDVSK
-346 QQPQQ
+346 QQAQQ
-351 TATVRG
+351 AATVRG
-357 QVVYMALPAENS
+357 EAVYMALPAENS
-369 HTLLAPDIDRIAV
+369 HTLLPPDIDRIAV
-382 TITDANNHT
+382 RITDANNHT

-400 VASAAGSPVLPA
+400 VASAAGSPVLSA

-418 DDLNAYA
+418 EKLSEYA
-425 GSDGVIRLQAVWS
+425 DGTGTVTLQAVWS

-461 SVEDGVQS
+461 SVEDGVKPES
-469 ELQSDYTPV
+469 QSDYTPV

-483 MMDAGKIPVTYTTTG
+483 MMNAGEIPTTYTG

-512 YQTNTP
+512 YQTNTT
-518 IRGMTKIPVEGA
+518 IRGMTTTPVEGA

-578 ESSDGWHIDGV
+578 EPSDGWHIDGV
-589 LVAKRTRFFV
+589 LVAKRTRFIV
-599 TKTFAGDAAAI
+599 TKTFAGDTAAI
-610 AQAKGDFSITV
+610 DLAKDNFTITV
-621 SHTEGSGSVTDF
+621 SHTEGSSSVTDF

-639 AADVTEA
+639 ENEVNEP
-646 GKRGYTDYDAAA
+646 GKLGYTGYDSAA

-678 NYIPSGN
+678 NYIPSGS

-690 SYAIR
+690 SYVIR
-695 NAPEGDPTGYQP
+695 NNPDGGATGYLA

-712 IVIKAVGYADDVP
+712 VTVTAVGYGDDVP
-725 DIAVQTV
+725 PTAVQTV
-732 ALRNVYV
+732 AFRNIYV

-755 NLKNVPYR
+755 SLKNVAYR
-763 LTRDGTAVTLYRRPG
+763 LTAADGSAVTLYRRPG
-778 TTLYSMGNDPGYTE
+778 TTLYSMQNDSGYTE
-792 TISDGTLTAGANG
+792 TITTGELTAGANG
-805 LFTIRLE
+805 LFTIRME

-828 PGTVQVTVAKEASGG
+828 PGTVQVTVTKPADGPITYYSEAQG
-843 MTYSSVAQALPT
+843 LPT

-866 EAESDHITILNVPR
+866 DAETDHITILNVPR

-905 CDGTPVPGDQYTQVL
+905 CDGTPVPGAQYTQVL
-920 SEENKWEYTWK
+920 SEENKWEYTWQE
-931 GLPLFTNGTVA
+931 LPLFTNGTVA

-971 NDAVKYRQ
+971 NDAVKYRKNS
-979 TDDPDY
+979 DPTY

-1023 MNRPLRGA
+1023 MNRPLQGA
-1031 EFTLYTDAAC
+1031 EFALYTDAAC
-1041 THLLATATSDENG
+1041 TRPLETVTSDETG
-1054 RVEFEKQPGGT
+1054 LVQFTPQPGGT
-1065 YYLKETK
+1065 YYLKETA
-1072 APQGHTAE
+1072 APTGHTAE
-1080 NTVWTVKISGG
+1080 NTVWTVKIAGG
-1091 KATITDSTGAVITS
+1091 KATITDPKGAVITS

-1114 TLRVLGPDDEPLTGT
+1114 TLQVLGPDDEPLPGT

-1142 YITNTNGTVV
+1142 YITGTDGTVV
-1152 LPKLPNGDYTVRLM
+1152 LPKLPNGNYTVRLM

>member
-6 GRKTKYRRRRA
+6 GRKTEYRRRRA

-31 TMVPTGFATVAGAA
+31 TMVPTGFATVAGAT
-45 EAAEAALPEPTPE
+45 EAAETAPSEPPAAPPEPTPE
-58 PTPEPIPEPIPEPTP
+58 P
-73 EPIPQPPADD
+73 PA
-83 TTDAPTDDTTDDTTD
+83 DDTTDDTTD
-98 DPADDITDRATPT
+98 DPADDITDRAAPT
-111 ATAVAVI
+111 ATAVAVT
-118 CYAAVDGDWKQVG
+118 CYAAVDGGWKQVG

-141 SNRYYVTAQELD
+141 SNRYYIMAAELD
-153 GIYGGYGFS
+153 GIYGEYGFS

-172 PHTDDRNADTLWA
+172 PHTDNNSINTLWA
-185 DAAPQ
+185 DAVPK
-190 QNTDGAWQ
+190 NIDGAWQ

-215 TDGTPSYF
+215 TAGSPSYF
-223 TGSKAK
+223 DSSKPK
-229 TDAEMLAA
+229 TDAQLLAD
-237 NMFYTVQVED
+237 NMFYTITVED

-252 YSEGTL
+252 YDTP
-258 PAPQVLFHGGNTT
+258 PAPQVLFHGGSTT
-271 VTLNKPEGVT
+271 VTLNKAEGVT

-287 KTNETLSLPMAEVG
+287 KTNETLSLPMDEAG
-301 TTVTYTITN
+301 TTYTITD
-310 ISAPIIFRPRMAAGM
+310 ISTPIIFRPRVAAGM

-332 DGWMSKLGLFEVSK
+332 ERWMSNLGNFVTSQ

-357 QVVYMALPAENS
+357 EAVYMALPAENS

-400 VASAAGSPVLPA
+400 VAGAAGSPVLPA

-418 DDLNAYA
+418 EDLSRYA
-425 GSDGVIRLQAVWS
+425 DGTGTVTLQAVWS

-461 SVEDGVQS
+461 SVEDGVQPES
-469 ELQSDYTPV
+469 QSDYTPV

-483 MMDAGKIPVTYTTTG
+483 MMNAGKIPVTYTG
-498 GTPLVARPNADDDA
+498 GTPLVARPSADDDA
-512 YQTNTP
+512 YQTNTT
-518 IRGMTKIPVEGA
+518 IRSMTKIPVEGA

-543 YLRANQIE
+543 YLRANKIE
-551 MKINGQVVDNEKLNT
+551 MKINGQVVENEKLNT

-589 LVAKRTRFFV
+589 LVAKRTRFIV

-610 AQAKGDFSITV
+610 ALAKKDFTITV

-639 AADVTEA
+639 DADVNEA
-646 GKRGYTDYDAAA
+646 GKLGYTGYDAAA
-658 ETYTWEVP
+658 ETYTWEIP
-666 AQQKRAYTLREE
+666 AQQKRSYTITEAGH
-678 NYIPSGN
+678 IPSGS

-695 NAPEGDPTGYQP
+695 NNPDGGATGYLP
-707 YPKDG
+707 YPEAG
-712 IVIKAVGYADDVP
+712 IVITAVGYGDDVP
-725 DIAVQTV
+725 PTAVQTV

-747 TQDSVTGN
+747 TQDAITGD
-755 NLKNVPYR
+755 NLRDITYR

-778 TTLYSMGNDPGYTE
+778 TTQYSMEKDDPGYTE
-792 TISDGTLTAGANG
+792 TIHDGTLTAGANG

-828 PGTVQVTVAKEASGG
+828 PGTVQVTVTKPTADTI
-843 MTYSSVAQALPT
+843 TYHSVAQNLPT
-855 EVTTPTGGWLK
+855 EVTAPTGGWLK
-866 EAESDHITILNVPR
+866 DADTDHITILNVPR

-899 VTVQLW
+899 VMVQLW
-905 CDGTPVPGDQYTQVL
+905 CDDTMVPGDQYTQVL
-920 SEENKWEYTWK
+920 SEENKWEYTWQ

-942 GYTLRVTKIGNTYRD
+942 GYTLRVTKIGNTHRD
-957 AALGGDGFADYDVT
+957 ATLGGDGFADYDVT
-971 NDAVKYRQ
+971 NDAVKYRKNS
-979 TDDPDY
+979 DSDY

-1023 MNRPLRGA
+1023 MNRPLQGA
-1031 EFTLYTDAAC
+1031 EFTLYTDDAC
-1041 THLLATATSDENG
+1041 THLLATATSNEDGEV
-1054 RVEFEKQPGGT
+1054 RFAPQPGGT
-1065 YYLKETK
+1065 YYLKETA
-1072 APQGHTAE
+1072 APTGHTAE
-1080 NTVWTVKISGG
+1080 DTVWTVKISGG
-1091 KATITDSTGAVITS
+1091 KATITTSTGAVITS
-1105 VRNTSLLQL
+1105 VRNASLLRL
-1114 TLRVLGPDDEPLTGT
+1114 TLRVLGPEGEPLPGT
-1129 KLQVTWDKVQHPE
+1129 KLRVTWDTVQRPE
-1142 YITNTNGTVV
+1142 YTTGTDGTVV
-1152 LPKLPNGDYTVRLM
+1152 LPKLPNGNYTVRLM

-1179 ELNAQYGEITLTTA
+1179 ELNAQYGTVTMTPH
-1193 ADAWMLE
+1193 DAWTLE
-1200 KTVENEY
+1200 KTAENTY
-1207 LLTLRLQAL
+1207 RLTLRLQAL
-1216 YTLPTTGGT
+1216 YTLPTTGGM

-1250 AE
+1250 VE

>member
-1 MQAAS
+1 MS
-6 GRKTKYRRRRA
+6 T
-17 RRASALMVVLALLF
+17 
-31 TMVPTGFATVAGAA
+31 
-45 EAAEAALPEPTPE
+45 
-58 PTPEPIPEPIPEPTP
+58 
-73 EPIPQPPADD
+73 
-83 TTDAPTDDTTDDTTD
+83 
-98 DPADDITDRATPT
+98 
-111 ATAVAVI
+111 
-118 CYAAVDGDWKQVG
+118 
-131 TVQTDKIDSD
+131 
-141 SNRYYVTAQELD
+141 
-153 GIYGGYGFS
+153 
-162 SANYS
+162 
-167 GELFF
+167 
-172 PHTDDRNADTLWA
+172 
-185 DAAPQ
+185 
-190 QNTDGAWQ
+190 
-198 IPLSKQGPIY
+198 QGPIY

-215 TDGTPSYF
+215 TAGSPSYF
-223 TGSKAK
+223 DSSKPK
-229 TDAEMLAA
+229 TDAQLLAD
-237 NMFYTVQVED
+237 NMFYTITVED

-252 YSEGTL
+252 YDT
-258 PAPQVLFHGGNTT
+258 PPPQQVLFHGGSTT
-271 VTLNKPEGVT
+271 VTLNKAEGVT

-287 KTNETLSLPMAEVG
+287 QTGATLSLPMTETE
-301 TTVTYTITN
+301 TTVTYTIEN
-310 ISAPIIFRPRMAAGM
+310 IAAPILFRPRAAAGM
-325 LRYEAMP
+325 IQYEAMP
-332 DGWMSKLGLFEVSK
+332 DGWRSQLGHFDVSR

-357 QVVYMALPAENS
+357 EAVYMALPAENS

-418 DDLNAYA
+418 EDLNRYA
-425 GSDGVIRLQAVWS
+425 DGTGTVTLQAVWS

-461 SVEDGVQS
+461 SVEDGVKPES
-469 ELQSDYTPV
+469 QSDYTPV

-483 MMDAGKIPVTYTTTG
+483 MMNAGEIPTTYTG

-512 YQTNTP
+512 YQTNTT
-518 IRGMTKIPVEGA
+518 IRDMVRTPVRGA

-551 MKINGQVVDNEKLNT
+551 MKINGQVVENDKLNT

-578 ESSDGWHIDGV
+578 EPSDGWHIDGV

-610 AQAKGDFSITV
+610 ALAKKDFTITV
-621 SHTEGSGSVTDF
+621 SHTEGSSSVTDF

-639 AADVTEA
+639 DADVNEA
-646 GKRGYTDYDAAA
+646 GKLGYTGYDAATQ
-658 ETYTWEVP
+658 TYTWEVP
-666 AQQKRAYTLREE
+666 AQQKRSYTITEAG
-678 NYIPSGN
+678 YIPSGS

-695 NAPEGDPTGYQP
+695 NNPDGGATGYLP

-712 IVIKAVGYADDVP
+712 VTVTAVGYGDDVP
-725 DIAVQTV
+725 STAVQTV

-747 TQDSVTGN
+747 TQDAITGD
-755 NLKNVPYR
+755 NLRDIPYR

-778 TTLYSMGNDPGYTE
+778 TTLYSMEKDDPGYTE

-828 PGTVQVTVAKEASGG
+828 PGTVQVTVTKDASGG
-843 MTYSSVAQALPT
+843 MTYRSVAQNLPT
-855 EVTTPTGGWLK
+855 EVPAPTGGWLK
-866 EAESDHITILNVPR
+866 YADTDHITILNVPR

-899 VTVQLW
+899 VTVRLW
-905 CDGTPVPGDQYTQVL
+905 CDGTPVSGDQYTQVL
-920 SEENKWEYTWK
+920 SVTNNWEYTWNN
-931 GLPLFTNGTVA
+931 LPLFTNGTVA

-971 NDAVKYRQ
+971 NDAVKYRK
-979 TDDPDY
+979 TDDSAY
-985 RADHM
+985 RNEHM
-990 WTEDGVQHFAQEALL
+990 WEEDGVQHFAQEALL

-1023 MNRPLRGA
+1023 MNRPLQGA

-1041 THLLATATSDENG
+1041 THLLETVTSDETG
-1054 RVEFEKQPGGT
+1054 RVEFTPQPGGT
-1065 YYLKETK
+1065 YYLKETA
-1072 APQGHTAE
+1072 APTGHTAE
-1080 NTVWTVKISGG
+1080 NTVWTVKIAGG
-1091 KATITDSTGAVITS
+1091 KATITDPKGAVITS

-1114 TLRVLGPDDEPLTGT
+1114 TLRVLGPDGESLPGT
-1129 KLQVTWDKVQHPE
+1129 KLRVTWDTVQRPE
-1142 YITNTNGTVV
+1142 YTTGTNGTVV
-1152 LPKLPNGDYTVRLM
+1152 LPKLPNGNYTVRLM

-1171 YLPQVSVP
+1171 YLPPVSDP
-1179 ELNAQYGEITLTTA
+1179 KLNAQYGEITLTSGD
-1193 ADAWMLE
+1193 DAWTLKE
-1200 KTVENEY
+1200 TAENTY
-1207 LLTLRLQAL
+1207 RLTLRLQAL

-1240 AAVMLCRKKQ
+1240 AAAMLCRKKQ
-1250 AE
+1250 VE

>member
-1 MQAAS
+1 MYAAS
-6 GRKTKYRRRRA
+6 GRKTEYRRRRA

-31 TMVPTGFATVAGAA
+31 TMVPTGFATVAGAT
-45 EAAEAALPEPTPE
+45 EATETAP
-58 PTPEPIPEPIPEPTP
+58 PEPIPEPTP
-73 EPIPQPPADD
+73 EPIPEPTPESTPEPPA
-83 TTDAPTDDTTDDTTD
+83 DDTTD
-98 DPADDITDRATPT
+98 DPADDITDRAVST
-111 ATAVAVI
+111 ATAVAVT

-141 SNRYYVTAQELD
+141 SNRYYIMAQELD

-172 PHTDDRNADTLWA
+172 PHTDDKNADTLWA
-185 DAAPQ
+185 DALPQ

-198 IPLSKQGPIY
+198 IPLSRKGPIY
-208 LYYLPGN
+208 LYYLPAN
-215 TDGTPSYF
+215 ATGTPSYF
-223 TGSKAK
+223 TGSKPK
-229 TDAEMLAA
+229 TDAQLLAD
-237 NMFYTVQVED
+237 NMFYTITVED

-252 YSEGTL
+252 YDTP

-287 KTNETLSLPMAEVG
+287 KTGAMLSLAMTG
-301 TTVTYTITN
+301 TEPTVTYTITD
-310 ISAPIIFRPRMAAGM
+310 ISTPIIFRPRVAAGM

-332 DGWMSKLGLFEVSK
+332 DGWMSKLGNFEASR
-346 QQPQQ
+346 QQAQQ

-357 QVVYMALPAENS
+357 EAVYMALPAENS
-369 HTLLAPDIDRIAV
+369 HTLLPPDIDRIAV
-382 TITDANNHT
+382 TITGANNHT

-400 VASAAGSPVLPA
+400 VTSAAGSPVLSA

-418 DDLNAYA
+418 EDLNRYA
-425 GSDGVIRLQAVWS
+425 DGTGTVTLQAVWS
-438 GVDSQNRPNTVH
+438 GVDSQRRPNTVH

-461 SVEDGVQS
+461 SVEDGVQPES
-469 ELQSDYTPV
+469 QSDYTPV

-483 MMDAGKIPVTYTTTG
+483 MMNAGEIPTTYTG

-512 YQTNTP
+512 YQTNTT
-518 IRGMTKIPVEGA
+518 IRGMTKTAVEGA

-543 YLRANQIE
+543 YLRTNQIE

-566 TYFGIRWNTVKY
+566 SYFGIRWNTVKY

-610 AQAKGDFSITV
+610 TLAKGSFSITV

-633 TLLPQP
+633 TLVPQP
-639 AADVTEA
+639 DADVNEA
-646 GKRGYTDYDAAA
+646 GKLGYTDYDAAA

-666 AQQKRAYTLREE
+666 AQQKRSYTITEAGH
-678 NYIPSGN
+678 IPSGS

-690 SYAIR
+690 SYVIR
-695 NAPEGDPTGYQP
+695 NAPEGGPTGYQS
-707 YPKDG
+707 YPAAG
-712 IVIKAVGYADDVP
+712 IVITAVGYGDDVP
-725 DIAVQTV
+725 PTAVQTV

-747 TQDSVTGN
+747 TQDAITGN
-755 NLKNVPYR
+755 NLRDIPYR
-763 LTRDGTAVTLYRRPG
+763 LTRADGTAVTLYRRPG
-778 TTLYSMGNDPGYTE
+778 TTLYSMEKDDPGYTE
-792 TISDGTLTAGANG
+792 TIPDGTLTAGANG

-828 PGTVQVTVAKEASGG
+828 PGTVQVTVTKPADGPI
-843 MTYSSVAQALPT
+843 TYYSVAQDLPT
-855 EVTTPTGGWLK
+855 EVTAPTGGWLK
-866 EAESDHITILNVPR
+866 YADTDHITILNVPR

-888 SSWPENGEKLP
+888 SIWPENGEKLP

-905 CDGTPVPGDQYTQVL
+905 CDGTMVPGDQYTQVL
-920 SEENKWEYTWK
+920 SEENKWEYTWQ

-971 NDAVKYRQ
+971 NDAVKYRKNSDQ
-979 TDDPDY
+979 AY
-985 RADHM
+985 RNEHM
-990 WTEDGVQHFAQEALL
+990 WEEDGVQHFAQEALL

-1023 MNRPLRGA
+1023 KDRPLQGA

-1041 THLLATATSDENG
+1041 TNPLATATSDANG

-1065 YYLKETK
+1065 YYLKETV
-1072 APQGHTAE
+1072 APTGHTAE

-1091 KATITDSTGAVITS
+1091 KATITDPTGAVITS
-1105 VRNTSLLQL
+1105 VRNASLLQL
-1114 TLRVLGPDDEPLTGT
+1114 TLQVLGPEGEPLPGT
-1129 KLQVTWDKVQHPE
+1129 KLRVTWDTVQRPE
-1142 YITNTNGTVV
+1142 YTTDTDGTVV
-1152 LPKLPNGDYTVRLM
+1152 LPKLPNGNYTVRLM
-1166 NTPTG
+1166 DTPTG
-1171 YLPQVSVP
+1171 YLPQVSTP
-1179 ELNAQYGEITLTTA
+1179 TLQAKYGEITLTSGD
-1193 ADAWMLE
+1193 DAWTLE
-1200 KTVENEY
+1200 KTAENTY
-1207 LLTLRLQAL
+1207 RLTLRLQAL

-1250 AE
+1250 VE

>member
-1 MQAAS
+1 MYAAS
-6 GRKTKYRRRRA
+6 GRKTEYRRRRA

-45 EAAEAALPEPTPE
+45 EAAEAAP
-58 PTPEPIPEPIPEPTP
+58 PEPIPEPIPEPTP
-73 EPIPQPPADD
+73 EPPADD
-83 TTDAPTDDTTDDTTD
+83 PTDDTTDDPTDDPTNDISD
-98 DPADDITDRATPT
+98 DPADDITDRAAPT
-111 ATAVAVI
+111 ATAVTVT
-118 CYAAVDGDWKQVG
+118 CYVAVDGNWKQVG
-131 TVQTDKIDSD
+131 TVQTDKIDSG
-141 SNRYYVTAQELD
+141 RFYIMAAELD
-153 GIYGGYGFS
+153 GIYGEYGFS
-162 SANYS
+162 SAEYK
-167 GELFF
+167 GERFF
-172 PHTDDRNADTLWA
+172 PHTDDNSIDKLWA
-185 DAAPQ
+185 DAVPK
-190 QNTDGAWQ
+190 NIDGTWR
-198 IPLSKQGPIY
+198 ILLSRKGPIY

-215 TDGTPSYF
+215 ATGTPSYF
-223 TGSKAK
+223 TGSKPK
-229 TDAEMLAA
+229 TDAQLLAD
-237 NMFYTVQVED
+237 NMFYTITVED

-252 YSEGTL
+252 YDTP
-258 PAPQVLFHGGNTT
+258 PAPQVLFHGGSTT
-271 VTLNKPEGVT
+271 VTLDKAEGVT

-287 KTNETLSLPMAEVG
+287 KTGATLSLAMTETEPA
-301 TTVTYTITN
+301 VTYTIDN
-310 ISAPIIFRPRMAAGM
+310 INAPIRFRPRVAAGM

-332 DGWMSKLGLFEVSK
+332 DGWMSKLGNFDVSR

-357 QVVYMALPAENS
+357 EAVFMALPAENS

-418 DDLNAYA
+418 EQLNAYA
-425 GSDGVIRLQAVWS
+425 GSDGVILLQAVWS
-438 GVDSQNRPNTVH
+438 GVDSQRRPNTVH

-461 SVEDGVQS
+461 SVEDGVKPES
-469 ELQSDYTPV
+469 PNDYTPA

-483 MMDAGKIPVTYTTTG
+483 MMNAGEIPTTYTTG
-498 GTPLVARPNADDDA
+498 GTPLVARPSADADA
-512 YQTNTP
+512 YQTDITIRDMVRTP
-518 IRGMTKIPVEGA
+518 VRGA

-543 YLRANQIE
+543 YLRANHIQ
-551 MKINGQVVDNEKLNT
+551 MQINGQVVENDKLNT

-589 LVAKRTRFFV
+589 LVAKRSRFIV
-599 TKTFAGDAAAI
+599 TKTFAGDTAAI
-610 AQAKGDFSITV
+610 DLAKKDFTITV

-639 AADVTEA
+639 AAGVTEA
-646 GKRGYTDYDAAA
+646 GKRGYTDYDAATQ
-658 ETYTWEVP
+658 TYTWEVP
-666 AQQKRAYTLREE
+666 AQQKRSYTITEAG
-678 NYIPSGN
+678 YIPSGS

-695 NAPEGDPTGYQP
+695 NAPEGGPTGYQP

-712 IVIKAVGYADDVP
+712 IVITAVGYADDVQN
-725 DIAVQTV
+725 IAVQTV

-747 TQDSVTGN
+747 TQDAITGD
-755 NLKNVPYR
+755 NLRDIPYR
-763 LTRDGTAVTLYRRPG
+763 LTRADGTAVTLYRRPG
-778 TTLYSMGNDPGYTE
+778 TTQYSMEKDDPGYTE
-792 TISDGTLTAGANG
+792 TIPDGTLIAGANG

-843 MTYSSVAQALPT
+843 MTYRSVAQNLPT

-866 EAESDHITILNVPR
+866 DADTDHITILNVPR

-905 CDGTPVPGDQYTQVL
+905 CDGTPVPGAQYTQVL
-920 SEENKWEYTWK
+920 SEDNKWEYTWQE
-931 GLPLFTNGTVA
+931 LPLFTNGTVA
-942 GYTLRVTKIGNTYRD
+942 RYTLRVTKIGNTYRD

-971 NDAVKYRQ
+971 NDDVKYRK
-979 TDDPDY
+979 TGDPAY

-1023 MNRPLRGA
+1023 KNRPLQGA

-1041 THLLATATSDENG
+1041 THPLATATSDANG
-1054 RVEFEKQPGGT
+1054 RVEFAPQPGGT

-1072 APQGHTAE
+1072 APNGHTAE
-1080 NTVWTVKISGG
+1080 NTVWTVKIAGG
-1091 KATITDSTGAVITS
+1091 KATITTSTGAVVTS
-1105 VRNTSLLQL
+1105 VRNASLLQL
-1114 TLRVLGPDDEPLTGT
+1114 TLRVLGPDGESLPGT
-1129 KLQVTWDKVQHPE
+1129 KLQVKWNTAQYPE
-1142 YITNTNGTVV
+1142 YTTDTDGTVV
-1152 LPKLPNGDYTVRLM
+1152 LPKLPNGNYTVRLM

-1179 ELNAQYGEITLTTA
+1179 TLNAQYGEITLTSG
-1193 ADAWMLE
+1193 DGAWKLE
-1200 KTVENEY
+1200 KTAENTY
-1207 LLTLRLQAL
+1207 RLTLQLQAL
-1216 YTLPTTGGT
+1216 YTLPTTGGM

-1250 AE
+1250 VE

>member
-6 GRKTKYRRRRA
+6 GRKGECCRRRA

-31 TMVPTGFATVAGAA
+31 TMVPTGFATVAGAT
-45 EAAEAALPEPTPE
+45 EATETAPPEPPAAPPEPTPE
-58 PTPEPIPEPIPEPTP
+58 PTPEPIPEPTPEPTP
-73 EPIPQPPADD
+73 EPPADD
-83 TTDAPTDDTTDDTTD
+83 PTDDPTDDTTD
-98 DPADDITDRATPT
+98 DPADDITDRAAPT
-111 ATAVAVI
+111 ATAVTVT
-118 CYAAVDGDWKQVG
+118 CYAAVDGGWQQVG

-141 SNRYYVTAQELD
+141 STRYYVTAQELD
-153 GIYGGYGFS
+153 GIYGEYGFS

-172 PHTDDRNADTLWA
+172 PHTDDKNADTLWA

-190 QNTDGAWQ
+190 KPDGTWR
-198 IPLSKQGPIY
+198 IPLSTRGPIY

-215 TDGTPSYF
+215 TAGSPGYF
-223 TGSKAK
+223 NSSKSK
-229 TDAEMLAA
+229 TDAEMLAD
-237 NMFYTVQVED
+237 NMFYTITVED

-252 YSEGTL
+252 YDTP
-258 PAPQVLFHGGNTT
+258 PAPQVLFHGGSTT
-271 VTLNKPEGVT
+271 VTLDKAEGVI
-281 WTAVNG
+281 WEAVNG
-287 KTNETLSLPMAEVG
+287 KTNETLSLASTETE
-301 TTVTYTITN
+301 TTVTYTIEN
-310 ISAPIIFRPRMAAGM
+310 INAPIRFRPRVAAGM

-332 DGWMSKLGLFEVSK
+332 EGWMSKLGHFDVSR
-346 QQPQQ
+346 QQAQQ

-357 QVVYMALPAENS
+357 EAVYMALPAENS
-369 HTLLAPDIDRIAV
+369 HTLLPPDIDRIAV
-382 TITDANNHT
+382 SITDANNHT

-400 VASAAGSPVLPA
+400 VAGAAGSPVLSA

-418 DDLNAYA
+418 EDLNRYA
-425 GSDGVIRLQAVWS
+425 DGTGTVTLQAVWS

-461 SVEDGVQS
+461 SVEDGVKPESQR
-469 ELQSDYTPV
+469 DYTPA

-483 MMDAGKIPVTYTTTG
+483 MMNAGNIPTTYTG

-512 YQTNTP
+512 YQTNTT
-518 IRGMTKIPVEGA
+518 IRDMTKIPVEGA

-543 YLRANQIE
+543 YLRANKIE
-551 MKINGQVVDNEKLNT
+551 MKINGQVVENEKLNT

-589 LVAKRTRFFV
+589 LVAKRTRFIV

-610 AQAKGDFSITV
+610 ALAKDNFTITV

-639 AADVTEA
+639 DADVNEA
-646 GKRGYTDYDAAA
+646 DKLGYTGYDAAT

-666 AQQKRAYTLREE
+666 AQQKRSYTITEAG
-678 NYIPSGN
+678 YIPSGS

-695 NAPEGDPTGYQP
+695 NAPEGGPTGYQP
-707 YPKDG
+707 YPADG
-712 IVIKAVGYADDVP
+712 IVITAVGYGDDVP
-725 DIAVQTV
+725 PTAVQTV

-747 TQDSVTGN
+747 TQDAITGD
-755 NLKNVPYR
+755 NLRDIPYR
-763 LTRDGTAVTLYRRPG
+763 LTRADGTAVTLYHRPG
-778 TTLYSMGNDPGYTE
+778 TTLYSMINDTDYTE
-792 TISDGTLTAGANG
+792 TIPGGTLTAGANG

-828 PGTVQVTVAKEASGG
+828 PGTVQVTVAKDASGG
-843 MTYSSVAQALPT
+843 MTYRSVAQNLPT
-855 EVTTPTGGWLK
+855 EVPAPTGGWLK
-866 EAESDHITILNVPR
+866 EADTDHITILNVPR

-920 SEENKWEYTWK
+920 SEENSWEYTWNN
-931 GLPLFTNGTVA
+931 LPLFTNGTVA

-957 AALGGDGFADYDVT
+957 AALDDGFADYDVT
-971 NDAVKYRQ
+971 NDAVKYRK
-979 TDDPDY
+979 TDDPAY

-1023 MNRPLRGA
+1023 KDRPLRGA

-1041 THLLATATSDENG
+1041 TNPLATATSDETG
-1054 RVEFEKQPGGT
+1054 RVQFEKQPGGT

-1080 NTVWTVKISGG
+1080 NTVWTVKIAGG
-1091 KATITDSTGAVITS
+1091 KATITTSTGAVITS
-1105 VRNTSLLQL
+1105 VRNASLLRL
-1114 TLRVLGPDDEPLTGT
+1114 TLRVLGPEGEPLPGT
-1129 KLQVTWDKVQHPE
+1129 KLRVTWDTVQRPE
-1142 YITNTNGTVV
+1142 YITGPDGTVA
-1152 LPKLPNGDYTVRLM
+1152 LPKLPNGNYTVRLM

-1179 ELNAQYGEITLTTA
+1179 ELNAQYGTVTMTPH
-1193 ADAWMLE
+1193 DAWMLE
-1200 KTVENEY
+1200 KTAENTY
-1207 LLTLRLQAL
+1207 LLTLQLQAL

-1225 GTAAFTAAGVLLMGL
+1225 GTAVFTAAGALLMGL
-1240 AAVMLCRKKQ
+1240 AAAMLCRKKQ
-1250 AE
+1250 VE

>member
-1 MQAAS
+1 MYAAS
-6 GRKTKYRRRRA
+6 GRKTEYRRRRA

-31 TMVPTGFATVAGAA
+31 TMVPTGFATVAGAT
-45 EAAEAALPEPTPE
+45 EATETTPPEPPAAPPE
-58 PTPEPIPEPIPEPTP
+58 PTPEPIPEPIPEP
-73 EPIPQPPADD
+73 
-83 TTDAPTDDTTDDTTD
+83 PTDDPTDGPTDDPTD
-98 DPADDITDRATPT
+98 DPADDITDRAAPT
-111 ATAVAVI
+111 ATAVSVI
-118 CYAAVDGDWKQVG
+118 CYAAVDGGWKQVG

-141 SNRYYVTAQELD
+141 STRYYIMAQELD

-162 SANYS
+162 SVKYN

-185 DAAPQ
+185 DALPKYA
-190 QNTDGAWQ
+190 DGTWQ
-198 IPLSKQGPIY
+198 IPLSTRGPIY

-215 TDGTPSYF
+215 TAGSPGYF
-223 TGSKAK
+223 DSSKSK
-229 TDAEMLAA
+229 TDAAMLAA
-237 NMFYTVQVED
+237 NMFYTITVED

-252 YSEGTL
+252 YDT
-258 PAPQVLFHGGNTT
+258 PPVPQVLFHGGSTT
-271 VTLNKPEGVT
+271 VTLNKVEGVT

-287 KTNETLSLPMAEVG
+287 QTGATLSLPMAEAE
-301 TTVTYTITN
+301 TAVTFTIDN
-310 ISAPIIFRPRMAAGM
+310 IAAPIRFRPRVAAGM
-325 LRYEAMP
+325 IQYEAMP
-332 DGWMSKLGLFEVSK
+332 ERWMSKLGNFDVSR

-357 QVVYMALPAENS
+357 EKVYMALPAENS
-369 HTLLAPDIDRIAV
+369 HALLPPDIDRIAV

-400 VASAAGSPVLPA
+400 VASVAGSPVLSA

-418 DDLNAYA
+418 EDLNRYA

-438 GVDSQNRPNTVH
+438 GVDSQRRPNTVH

-461 SVEDGVQS
+461 SVEDGVKPES
-469 ELQSDYTPV
+469 PDDYTPA

-483 MMDAGKIPVTYTTTG
+483 MMNAGKIPVTYTG
-498 GTPLVARPNADDDA
+498 GTPLVARPSADADA
-512 YQTNTP
+512 YQTDIT
-518 IRGMTKIPVEGA
+518 IRGMTKTAVEGA

-543 YLRANQIE
+543 YLRANHIQ
-551 MKINGQVVDNEKLNT
+551 MQINGQVVENDKLNT

-589 LVAKRTRFFV
+589 LVAKRSRFIV

-610 AQAKGDFSITV
+610 ALAKKDFTITV

-639 AADVTEA
+639 ANEVNEA
-646 GKRGYTDYDAAA
+646 GKRGYTDYDAAT

-666 AQQKRAYTLREE
+666 AQQKRSYTITEAG
-678 NYIPSGN
+678 YIPSGN

-695 NAPEGDPTGYQP
+695 NAPEGGPTGYQP

-712 IVIKAVGYADDVP
+712 IVITAVGYADDVP
-725 DIAVQTV
+725 NIAAQTV

-747 TQDSVTGN
+747 TQDAITGD
-755 NLKNVPYR
+755 NLRDIPYR

-778 TTLYSMGNDPGYTE
+778 TTLYSMINDPDYTE

-843 MTYSSVAQALPT
+843 MTYSSVAQNLPT

-866 EAESDHITILNVPR
+866 HADTDHITILNVPR

-905 CDGTPVPGDQYTQVL
+905 CDGTPVPGAQYTQVL
-920 SEENKWEYTWK
+920 SEENKWEYTWNN
-931 GLPLFTNGTVA
+931 LPLFTNGTVA

-957 AALGGDGFADYDVT
+957 AALDDGFADYNVT
-971 NDAVKYRQ
+971 NDAVKYRK
-979 TDDPDY
+979 TGDPDY

-990 WTEDGVQHFAQEALL
+990 WEEDGVQHFAQEALL

-1012 RGAVTFTKADE
+1012 RGAVAFTKADE
-1023 MNRPLRGA
+1023 MNRPLQGA

-1041 THLLATATSDENG
+1041 THPLATATSDANG

-1080 NTVWTVKISGG
+1080 NTVWTVKIAGG
-1091 KATITDSTGAVITS
+1091 KATITTSTGAVITS

-1114 TLRVLGPDDEPLTGT
+1114 TLRVLGPEREPLPDT
-1129 KLQVTWDKVQHPE
+1129 KLRVTWDKVQHPT
-1142 YITNTNGTVV
+1142 YTTGTDGTV
-1152 LPKLPNGDYTVRLM
+1152 LLTALPNGNYTVRLM

-1171 YLPQVSVP
+1171 YLPPVSVP
-1179 ELNAQYGEITLTTA
+1179 TLNAQYGEITLTSGD
-1193 ADAWMLE
+1193 DAWTLE
-1200 KTVENEY
+1200 NTAENTY
-1207 LLTLRLQAL
+1207 RLTLRLQAL

-1250 AE
+1250 VE

>member
-1 MQAAS
+1 MYAAS
-6 GRKTKYRRRRA
+6 GRKTEYRRRRA

-31 TMVPTGFATVAGAA
+31 TMVPTGFATVAGAT
-45 EAAEAALPEPTPE
+45 EATETAPPEPTPEPIPEPTPE
-58 PTPEPIPEPIPEPTP
+58 PTPEP
-73 EPIPQPPADD
+73 PADD
-83 TTDAPTDDTTDDTTD
+83 PADDPTD
-98 DPADDITDRATPT
+98 DPADDITDRAAPT
-111 ATAVAVI
+111 ATAVTVT

-153 GIYGGYGFS
+153 GIYGVYGFS
-162 SANYS
+162 SASFN

-172 PHTDDRNADTLWA
+172 PHTDDKNADTLWA
-185 DAAPQ
+185 DAAPK
-190 QNTDGAWQ
+190 NTDVAWR
-198 IPLSKQGPIY
+198 IPLSTRGPIY
-208 LYYLPGN
+208 LYYLPAN
-215 TDGTPSYF
+215 ATGTQSYF
-223 TGSKAK
+223 TGSKPK
-229 TDAEMLAA
+229 TDAQLLAD
-237 NMFYTVQVED
+237 NMFYTITVED

-252 YSEGTL
+252 YDT
-258 PAPQVLFHGGNTT
+258 PPQQQVLFHGGSTT
-271 VTLNKPEGVT
+271 VTLDKAEGVT

-287 KTNETLSLPMAEVG
+287 QTGATISLASTETE
-301 TTVTYTITN
+301 TTVTYAIEK
-310 ISAPIIFRPRMAAGM
+310 IDASIRFRPRVAAGM
-325 LRYEAMP
+325 IQYEAMP
-332 DGWMSKLGLFEVSK
+332 DGWMRKLGHFDVSR

-357 QVVYMALPAENS
+357 EAVFMALPAENS
-369 HTLLAPDIDRIAV
+369 HILLAPDIDRIAV

-418 DDLNAYA
+418 EQLNAYA

-461 SVEDGVQS
+461 SVEDGVKPES
-469 ELQSDYTPV
+469 TKDYTPA

-483 MMDAGKIPVTYTTTG
+483 MMNAGEIPVTYTG
-498 GTPLVARPNADDDA
+498 GTPLVARPSADADA
-512 YQTNTP
+512 YQTDIT
-518 IRGMTKIPVEGA
+518 ICGMTKKAVEGA

-551 MKINGQVVDNEKLNT
+551 MKINGQVVENEKLNT

-589 LVAKRTRFFV
+589 LVAKRSRFIV

-610 AQAKGDFSITV
+610 ALAKENFTITV
-621 SHTEGSGSVTDF
+621 SHTEGSSSVTDF
-633 TLLPQP
+633 TLVPQP
-639 AADVTEA
+639 AADVT
-646 GKRGYTDYDAAA
+646 GTDKLGYTGYDAATK
-658 ETYTWEVP
+658 TYTWEVP
-666 AQQKRAYTLREE
+666 AQQKRSYTITEAG
-678 NYIPSGN
+678 YIPSGS

-690 SYAIR
+690 SYVIR
-695 NAPEGDPTGYQP
+695 NSPEDGPTGYQP

-712 IVIKAVGYADDVP
+712 IVITAVGYADDVQN
-725 DIAVQTV
+725 IAVQTV

-747 TQDSVTGN
+747 TQDAITGD
-755 NLKNVPYR
+755 NLRDIPYR
-763 LTRDGTAVTLYRRPG
+763 LTRDGSAVTLYRRPG
-778 TTLYSMGNDPGYTE
+778 TTLYSMEKDDPGYTE

-828 PGTVQVTVAKEASGG
+828 PGTVQVTVTKPTANTITYHSEA
-843 MTYSSVAQALPT
+843 QNLPT
-855 EVTTPTGGWLK
+855 EVTTPAGGWLK
-866 EAESDHITILNVPR
+866 DAETDHITILNVPR

-920 SEENKWEYTWK
+920 SEENKWEYTWQE
-931 GLPLFTNGTVA
+931 LPLFTNGTVA

-957 AALGGDGFADYDVT
+957 AALDKDGFADYDVT
-971 NDAVKYRQ
+971 NDTVKYRKNS
-979 TDDPDY
+979 DSAY
-985 RADHM
+985 RNEHM
-990 WTEDGVQHFAQEALL
+990 WEEDGVQHFAQEALL

-1023 MNRPLRGA
+1023 KDRPLQGA

-1041 THLLATATSDENG
+1041 THLLATATSDANG
-1054 RVEFEKQPGGT
+1054 RVEFTPQPGGT
-1065 YYLKETK
+1065 CHL
-1072 APQGHTAE
+1072 QQE
-1080 NTVWTVKISGG
+1080 NHLYRRRPGRYREGVQAGG
-1091 KATITDSTGAVITS
+1091 
-1105 VRNTSLLQL
+1105 LQ
-1114 TLRVLGPDDEPLTGT
+1114 
-1129 KLQVTWDKVQHPE
+1129 
-1142 YITNTNGTVV
+1142 
-1152 LPKLPNGDYTVRLM
+1152 
-1166 NTPTG
+1166 
-1171 YLPQVSVP
+1171 S
-1179 ELNAQYGEITLTTA
+1179 
-1193 ADAWMLE
+1193 
-1200 KTVENEY
+1200 
-1207 LLTLRLQAL
+1207 RLQCL
-1216 YTLPTTGGT
+1216 
-1225 GTAAFTAAGVLLMGL
+1225 
-1240 AAVMLCRKKQ
+1240 
-1250 AE
+1250 

>member
-1 MQAAS
+1 MYAAS
-6 GRKTKYRRRRA
+6 GRKTEYRRRRA

-31 TMVPTGFATVAGAA
+31 TMVPTGFATVAGAT

-58 PTPEPIPEPIPEPTP
+58 PIPE
-73 EPIPQPPADD
+73 PPADD
-83 TTDAPTDDTTDDTTD
+83 TTDDPANDISD
-98 DPADDITDRATPT
+98 DPANDITDRAAPT
-111 ATAVAVI
+111 ATAVTVT

-141 SNRYYVTAQELD
+141 STRYYIMAAELD

-172 PHTDDRNADTLWA
+172 PHTDDKNADTLWA
-185 DAAPQ
+185 DALPQ

-198 IPLSKQGPIY
+198 IPLSRKGPIY
-208 LYYLPGN
+208 LYYLPAN
-215 TDGTPSYF
+215 ATGTPSYF
-223 TGSKAK
+223 TGSKPK
-229 TDAEMLAA
+229 TDAQLLAD
-237 NMFYTVQVED
+237 NMFYTITVED

-252 YSEGTL
+252 YDTP
-258 PAPQVLFHGGNTT
+258 PAPQVLFHGGSTT
-271 VTLNKPEGVT
+271 VTLNKAEGVT

-287 KTNETLSLPMAEVG
+287 KTGATLSLASTETE
-301 TTVTYTITN
+301 TTVTYTIEN
-310 ISAPIIFRPRMAAGM
+310 IDAPIRFRPRVAAGM
-325 LRYEAMP
+325 IQYEAMP
-332 DGWMSKLGLFEVSK
+332 ERWMSKLGHFDVSK
-346 QQPQQ
+346 QQAQQ
-351 TATVRG
+351 AATVRG
-357 QVVYMALPAENS
+357 EAVYMALPAENS
-369 HTLLAPDIDRIAV
+369 HTLLPPDIDRIAV

-391 MFYSFAGWK
+391 MFYSFMGWK
-400 VASAAGSPVLPA
+400 VTSAAGSPVLSA

-418 DDLNAYA
+418 EDLNRYA
-425 GSDGVIRLQAVWS
+425 DGTGTVTLQAVWS
-438 GVDSQNRPNTVH
+438 GLDSQNRPNTVH

-461 SVEDGVQS
+461 SVEDGVKPES
-469 ELQSDYTPV
+469 QSDYTPV

-483 MMDAGKIPVTYTTTG
+483 MMNAGEIPVTYTG
-498 GTPLVARPNADDDA
+498 GTPLVARPSASADA
-512 YQTNTP
+512 YQTNTT
-518 IRGMTKIPVEGA
+518 IRGMTTIPVEGA

-543 YLRANQIE
+543 YLRANKIE

-589 LVAKRTRFFV
+589 LVAKRTRFIV

-610 AQAKGDFSITV
+610 ALAKDNFTITV
-621 SHTEGSGSVTDF
+621 SHTEGSSSVTDF

-639 AADVTEA
+639 DADVNEA

-666 AQQKRAYTLREE
+666 AQQKRSYTITEAGH
-678 NYIPSGN
+678 IPSGS

-695 NAPEGDPTGYQP
+695 NNPDGGATGYLP
-707 YPKDG
+707 YPEAG
-712 IVIKAVGYADDVP
+712 IVITAVGYGDDVP
-725 DIAVQTV
+725 PTAVQTV

-747 TQDSVTGN
+747 TQDAITGN
-755 NLKNVPYR
+755 NLRDITYR
-763 LTRDGTAVTLYRRPG
+763 LTRADGTAVTLYRRPG
-778 TTLYSMGNDPGYTE
+778 TTLYSMEKDDPGYTE
-792 TISDGTLTAGANG
+792 TIPGGTLTAGANG

-828 PGTVQVTVAKEASGG
+828 PGTVQVTVTKPADGPI
-843 MTYSSVAQALPT
+843 TYYSVAQDLPT

-866 EAESDHITILNVPR
+866 YADTDHITILNVPR

-905 CDGTPVPGDQYTQVL
+905 CDDTMVPGDQYTQVL
-920 SEENKWEYTWK
+920 SEENKWEYTWQE
-931 GLPLFTNGTVA
+931 LPLFTNGTVA
-942 GYTLRVTKIGNTYRD
+942 RYTLRVTKIGNTYRD

-979 TDDPDY
+979 TGDPDY

-990 WTEDGVQHFAQEALL
+990 WPEDGVQHFAQEALL

-1023 MNRPLRGA
+1023 MNRPLRGV
-1031 EFTLYTDAAC
+1031 EFTLYTDAAY
-1041 THLLATATSDENG
+1041 THLLATATSDANG
-1054 RVEFEKQPGGT
+1054 RVEFTPQPGGT
-1065 YYLKETK
+1065 YYLKETA
-1072 APQGHTAE
+1072 APTGHTAE
-1080 NTVWTVKISGG
+1080 DTVWMVKISGG
-1091 KATITDSTGAVITS
+1091 KATITTPTGAVITS
-1105 VRNTSLLQL
+1105 VRNASLLQL
-1114 TLRVLGPDDEPLTGT
+1114 TLRVLGPEEEPLPGT
-1129 KLQVTWDKVQHPE
+1129 KLRVTWDTVQRPE
-1142 YITNTNGTVV
+1142 YTTGTDGTVV

-1179 ELNAQYGEITLTTA
+1179 ELNAQYGEITLTSGD
-1193 ADAWMLE
+1193 DAWKLE
-1200 KTVENEY
+1200 ETAEGY
-1207 LLTLRLQAL
+1207 RLTLRLQAL

-1225 GTAAFTAAGVLLMGL
+1225 GTAAFTAAGALLMGL

-1250 AE
+1250 VE

>member
-1 MQAAS
+1 MYAAS
-6 GRKTKYRRRRA
+6 GRKTEYRRRRA

-45 EAAEAALPEPTPE
+45 EATETALPEPTPE
-58 PTPEPIPEPIPEPTP
+58 PTPEP
-73 EPIPQPPADD
+73 PADD
-83 TTDAPTDDTTDDTTD
+83 TTD
-98 DPADDITDRATPT
+98 DITDRAAPMV
-111 ATAVAVI
+111 TAVTVT
-118 CYAAVDGDWKQVG
+118 CYAAVDGGWQQVG

-141 SNRYYVTAQELD
+141 STRYYIMAAELD

-162 SANYS
+162 SAEYK

-172 PHTDDRNADTLWA
+172 PHTDDKNADTLWA
-185 DAAPQ
+185 DAPPK
-190 QNTDGAWQ
+190 NTDGTWR
-198 IPLSKQGPIY
+198 IPLSTQGPIY
-208 LYYLPGN
+208 LYYLPAN
-215 TDGTPSYF
+215 ATGTSSYF
-223 TGSKAK
+223 TGSKPK
-229 TDAEMLAA
+229 TDAQLLAD
-237 NMFYTVQVED
+237 NMFYTITVED

-252 YSEGTL
+252 YDT
-258 PAPQVLFHGGNTT
+258 PPVPQVLFHGGSTT
-271 VTLNKPEGVT
+271 VTLNKAEGVT
-281 WTAVNG
+281 WEAVNDQTG
-287 KTNETLSLPMAEVG
+287 ETLSLPMTE
-301 TTVTYTITN
+301 TEPTVTYAIGN
-310 ISAPIIFRPRMAAGM
+310 IDAPIRFRPRVAAGM

-332 DGWMSKLGLFEVSK
+332 DGWISNLGHFDVSR

-357 QVVYMALPAENS
+357 EAVYRALPAENS

-382 TITDANNHT
+382 TITGANNHT

-400 VASAAGSPVLPA
+400 VASAADAPVLPA

-418 DDLNAYA
+418 EQLNAYA
-425 GSDGVIRLQAVWS
+425 GSDGVILLQAVWS
-438 GVDSQNRPNTVH
+438 GVDSQGRPNTVH

-461 SVEDGVQS
+461 SVEDGVKPES
-469 ELQSDYTPV
+469 QSDYTPA

-483 MMDAGKIPVTYTTTG
+483 MMNAGNIPTTYTDTG
-498 GTPLVARPNADDDA
+498 GTPLVARPSASADA
-512 YQTNTP
+512 YQTNTT
-518 IRGMTKIPVEGA
+518 IRDMVRTPVQGA

-551 MKINGQVVDNEKLNT
+551 MKINGQVVENDKLNT

-578 ESSDGWHIDGV
+578 EPSDGWHIDGV

-599 TKTFAGDAAAI
+599 TKTFAGDAVAI
-610 AQAKGDFSITV
+610 DLAKDNFKITV
-621 SHTEGSGSVTDF
+621 SHTEGSSSVTDF

-639 AADVTEA
+639 DADVNEA
-646 GKRGYTDYDAAA
+646 GKRGYTDYDAATQ
-658 ETYTWEVP
+658 TYTWEVP
-666 AQQKRAYTLREE
+666 AQQKRSYTITEAGHTL
-678 NYIPSGN
+678 SGS

-695 NAPEGDPTGYQP
+695 NAPEGGPTGYQP
-707 YPKDG
+707 YPAAG
-712 IVIKAVGYADDVP
+712 IVITAVGYGDDVP
-725 DIAVQTV
+725 PTAVQTV

-755 NLKNVPYR
+755 NLKNVAYR
-763 LTRDGTAVTLYRRPG
+763 LTAADGSAVTLYRRPG
-778 TTLYSMGNDPGYTE
+778 TTLYSMEKDDPGYTE

-828 PGTVQVTVAKEASGG
+828 PGTVQVTVTKQPTADTI
-843 MTYSSVAQALPT
+843 TYYSVAQDLPT
-855 EVTTPTGGWLK
+855 EVTAPTGGWLK
-866 EAESDHITILNVPR
+866 YAETDHITILNVPR

-888 SSWPENGEKLP
+888 SSWPENSEKLP

-905 CDGTPVPGDQYTQVL
+905 CDGTMVPGDQYTQVL
-920 SEENKWEYTWK
+920 SEENSWEYTWQ

-942 GYTLRVTKIGNTYRD
+942 RYTLRVTKIGDTYRD
-957 AALGGDGFADYDVT
+957 AALDVDGFADYDVT

-979 TDDPDY
+979 TGDPAY

-990 WTEDGVQHFAQEALL
+990 WTENGVQHFAQEALL

-1012 RGAVTFTKADE
+1012 RGAVTFTKADAK
-1023 MNRPLRGA
+1023 NRPLQGA
-1031 EFTLYTDAAC
+1031 EFTLYTDELC
-1041 THLLATATSDENG
+1041 TTKLAEATSDEDG
-1054 RVEFEKQPGGT
+1054 EVRFAPQPGGT

-1080 NTVWTVKISGG
+1080 NTVWTVKIAGG
-1091 KATITDSTGAVITS
+1091 KATITTSTGAVITS

-1114 TLRVLGPDDEPLTGT
+1114 TLRVLGPEGEPLPGT
-1129 KLQVTWDKVQHPE
+1129 KLRVTWDTVQRPE
-1142 YITNTNGTVV
+1142 YTTNTNGTV
-1152 LPKLPNGDYTVRLM
+1152 LLTALPNGNYTVRLM

-1179 ELNAQYGEITLTTA
+1179 TLQAQYGTVTMTPH
-1193 ADAWMLE
+1193 DAWTLE
-1200 KTVENEY
+1200 KTAENTY
-1207 LLTLRLQAL
+1207 RLTLQLQAL

-1250 AE
+1250 VE

>member
-1 MQAAS
+1 MYAAS
-6 GRKTKYRRRRA
+6 GRKSEYRRRRA

-31 TMVPTGFATVAGAA
+31 TMVPTGFAMVAGAT
-45 EAAEAALPEPTPE
+45 EATETAPPEPTPE
-58 PTPEPIPEPIPEPTP
+58 PTPEPPADDPTP
-73 EPIPQPPADD
+73 EPPADD
-83 TTDAPTDDTTDDTTD
+83 PTDDISD
-98 DPADDITDRATPT
+98 DPADDITDRAAPT

-118 CYAAVDGDWKQVG
+118 CYAAVDGDWQQVG

-153 GIYGGYGFS
+153 GIYGGYSFS

-172 PHTDDRNADTLWA
+172 PHTDNNNPNTLWA
-185 DAAPQ
+185 DAAPK
-190 QNTDGAWQ
+190 NVDGTWR
-198 IPLSKQGPIY
+198 ILLSGQGPIY

-229 TDAEMLAA
+229 TDAAMLAD
-237 NMFYTVQVED
+237 NMFYTITVED
-247 AAHAV
+247 PAHAV
-252 YSEGTL
+252 YDT
-258 PAPQVLFHGGNTT
+258 PPVPQVLFHGGSTT
-271 VTLNKPEGVT
+271 VTLNKVEGVT
-281 WTAVNG
+281 WEAVNG
-287 KTNETLSLPMAEVG
+287 KTGEMLTLPMAEVG
-301 TTVTYTITN
+301 TTVTYTITG
-310 ISAPIIFRPRMAAGM
+310 ISTPIIFRPRAAAGM

-332 DGWMSKLGLFEVSK
+332 DGWMSKLGNFDVSR

-382 TITDANNHT
+382 KITGANDHT

-400 VASAAGSPVLPA
+400 VASAAGAPVLPA

-418 DDLNAYA
+418 EKLSEYA
-425 GSDGVIRLQAVWS
+425 DGTGTVALQAVWS
-438 GVDSQNRPNTVH
+438 GVDSQGRPNTVH

-461 SVEDGVQS
+461 SVEDGVKPESQK
-469 ELQSDYTPV
+469 DYTPV
-478 IYSTR
+478 IYGTR
-483 MMDAGKIPVTYTTTG
+483 MMNAGNIPTTYTG

-512 YQTNTP
+512 YQTNTT
-518 IRGMTKIPVEGA
+518 IRGMTKIPVKGA

-543 YLRANQIE
+543 YLRANKIE

-610 AQAKGDFSITV
+610 ELAKENFTITV

-639 AADVTEA
+639 AADVTES
-646 GKRGYTDYDAAA
+646 GKLGYTDYDAAA

-666 AQQKRAYTLREE
+666 AQQKRSYTITEAGHTL
-678 NYIPSGN
+678 SGS

-690 SYAIR
+690 SYVIR
-695 NAPEGDPTGYQP
+695 NAPEGGPTDYQL
-707 YPKDG
+707 YPEAG
-712 IVIKAVGYADDVP
+712 IKITAVGYADDVP
-725 DIAVQTV
+725 NIAVQTV

-747 TQDSVTGN
+747 TQDAITGD
-755 NLKNVPYR
+755 NLRDIPYR

-778 TTLYSMGNDPGYTE
+778 TTLYSMEKDDPGYTE

-828 PGTVQVTVAKEASGG
+828 PGTVQVTVTKPTADTITYYSEA
-843 MTYSSVAQALPT
+843 QNLPT
-855 EVTTPTGGWLK
+855 EVTAPTGGWLK
-866 EAESDHITILNVPR
+866 DADRDHITILNVPR

-905 CDGTPVPGDQYTQVL
+905 CDGTMVPGDQYTQVL
-920 SEENKWEYTWK
+920 SEENKWEYTWQE
-931 GLPLFTNGTVA
+931 LPLFTNGTVA
-942 GYTLRVTKIGNTYRD
+942 RYTLRVTKIGNTYRD
-957 AALGGDGFADYDVT
+957 AALGDGFADYDVT
-971 NDAVKYRQ
+971 GEAAKYRKTGDQ
-979 TDDPDY
+979 NY
-985 RADHM
+985 RDEHM

-1023 MNRPLRGA
+1023 KDRSLQGA

-1041 THLLATATSDENG
+1041 THPLATATSDENG
-1054 RVEFEKQPGGT
+1054 RVQFEKQPGGT
-1065 YYLKETK
+1065 YFLKETK

-1080 NTVWTVKISGG
+1080 DTVWTVKISGG
-1091 KATITDSTGAVITS
+1091 KATITDPKGAVVTS

-1114 TLRVLGPDDEPLTGT
+1114 TLQVLGPEGEPLPGT
-1129 KLQVTWDKVQHPE
+1129 KLQVTWDSVQRPE
-1142 YITNTNGTVV
+1142 YTTGPNGTVV
-1152 LPKLPNGDYTVRLM
+1152 LPKLPNGNYTVRLM

-1171 YLPQVSVP
+1171 YLPPVSVP
-1179 ELNAQYGEITLTTA
+1179 TL
-1193 ADAWMLE
+1193 
-1200 KTVENEY
+1200 
-1207 LLTLRLQAL
+1207 
-1216 YTLPTTGGT
+1216 
-1225 GTAAFTAAGVLLMGL
+1225 
-1240 AAVMLCRKKQ
+1240 
-1250 AE
+1250 

>member
-1 MQAAS
+1 MYAAS
-6 GRKTKYRRRRA
+6 GRKTEYRRRRA

-45 EAAEAALPEPTPE
+45 EATETAPSEPPAAPPEPTPE
-58 PTPEPIPEPIPEPTP
+58 PTPEP
-73 EPIPQPPADD
+73 PADD
-83 TTDAPTDDTTDDTTD
+83 TTDDPAD
-98 DPADDITDRATPT
+98 DPADDITDRAAPT
-111 ATAVAVI
+111 ATAVAVT

-141 SNRYYVTAQELD
+141 SNRYYIMAAELD

-172 PHTDDRNADTLWA
+172 PHTDGRNADTLWA

-190 QNTDGAWQ
+190 KIDGTWR
-198 IPLSKQGPIY
+198 IPLSTQGPIY

-215 TDGTPSYF
+215 TAGSPGYF
-223 TGSKAK
+223 NSSTSK
-229 TDAEMLAA
+229 TDAAMLAA

-247 AAHAV
+247 PAHAV
-252 YSEGTL
+252 YDTP
-258 PAPQVLFHGGNTT
+258 PAPQVLFHGGSTT
-271 VTLNKPEGVT
+271 VTLDKAEGVT
-281 WTAVNG
+281 WEAVNG
-287 KTNETLSLPMAEVG
+287 QTGATLSLASTETE
-301 TTVTYTITN
+301 TTVTYTIEN
-310 ISAPIIFRPRMAAGM
+310 IDAPIRFRPRVAAGM
-325 LRYEAMP
+325 IQYEAMP
-332 DGWMSKLGLFEVSK
+332 EGWMSKLGHFDVSK
-346 QQPQQ
+346 QQAQQ
-351 TATVRG
+351 AATVRG
-357 QVVYMALPAENS
+357 EAVYMALPAENS

-400 VASAAGSPVLPA
+400 VAGAAGSPVLSA

-418 DDLNAYA
+418 EQLNAYA
-425 GSDGVIRLQAVWS
+425 GSDGVIQLQAVWS

-461 SVEDGVQS
+461 SVEDGVKPESQR
-469 ELQSDYTPV
+469 DYTPV

-483 MMDAGKIPVTYTTTG
+483 MMNAGKIPTTYTG

-512 YQTNTP
+512 YQTNTT
-518 IRGMTKIPVEGA
+518 IRDMTTIPVEGA

-543 YLRANQIE
+543 YLRANDIQ
-551 MKINGQVVDNEKLNT
+551 MKINDQVVDNEKLNT

-578 ESSDGWHIDGV
+578 EPSDGWHIDGI

-610 AQAKGDFSITV
+610 ALAKDNFKITV

-633 TLLPQP
+633 TLLPRP
-639 AADVTEA
+639 KNEVNEA
-646 GKRGYTDYDAAA
+646 GKLGYTDYDAAT

-666 AQQKRAYTLREE
+666 AQQKRSYTITEAGH
-678 NYIPSGN
+678 IPSGS

-695 NAPEGDPTGYQP
+695 NAPEGGTTGYQS

-712 IVIKAVGYADDVP
+712 IVITAVGYADDVP
-725 DIAVQTV
+725 NIAVQTV

-747 TQDSVTGN
+747 TQDAITGN
-755 NLKNVPYR
+755 NLRDITYR

-778 TTLYSMGNDPGYTE
+778 TTLYSMEKDDPGYTE

-843 MTYSSVAQALPT
+843 MTYRSVAQNLPT
-855 EVTTPTGGWLK
+855 EVPVPTGGWLK
-866 EAESDHITILNVPR
+866 DADTDHITILNVPR

-905 CDGTPVPGDQYTQVL
+905 CDGTMVPGDQYTQVL
-920 SEENKWEYTWK
+920 SEENKWEYTWQE
-931 GLPLFTNGTVA
+931 LPLFTNGTVA

-957 AALGGDGFADYDVT
+957 AALDDGFADYDVT

-1023 MNRPLRGA
+1023 MNRPLQGA
-1031 EFTLYTDAAC
+1031 EFTLYTDADC
-1041 THLLATATSDENG
+1041 TRSLETVTSDETG
-1054 RVEFEKQPGGT
+1054 LVQFTPQPGGT

-1080 NTVWTVKISGG
+1080 NIVWTVKISGG
-1091 KATITDSTGAVITS
+1091 KATITDPKGAVITS

-1114 TLRVLGPDDEPLTGT
+1114 TLRVLGPDGESLPGT
-1129 KLQVTWDKVQHPE
+1129 KLQVKWNTAQHPE
-1142 YITNTNGTVV
+1142 YTTDTDGTVV
-1152 LPKLPNGDYTVRLM
+1152 LPKLPNGNYTVRLM

-1171 YLPQVSVP
+1171 YLPQLSVP
-1179 ELNAQYGEITLTTA
+1179 TLQAQYGEITLTSGD
-1193 ADAWMLE
+1193 DAWTLKE
-1200 KTVENEY
+1200 TAENTY
-1207 LLTLRLQAL
+1207 RLTLQLQAL

-1225 GTAAFTAAGVLLMGL
+1225 GTAAFTAAGALLMGL

-1250 AE
+1250 VE

>member
-1 MQAAS
+1 
-6 GRKTKYRRRRA
+6 
-17 RRASALMVVLALLF
+17 MVVLALLF

-45 EAAEAALPEPTPE
+45 EATETAP
-58 PTPEPIPEPIPEPTP
+58 PEPIPEPTP
-73 EPIPQPPADD
+73 EPPADDPADD
-83 TTDAPTDDTTDDTTD
+83 TTN
-98 DPADDITDRATPT
+98 DPADDITDRAAPT
-111 ATAVAVI
+111 ATAVTVT
-118 CYAAVDGDWKQVG
+118 CYAAVDGGWQQVG
-131 TVQTDKIDSD
+131 TVQTDKIDSG
-141 SNRYYVTAQELD
+141 RYYIMAAELD
-153 GIYGGYGFS
+153 GIYGEYGFS
-162 SANYS
+162 SAEYK
-167 GELFF
+167 GERFF
-172 PHTDDRNADTLWA
+172 PHIDDNSIDKLWA
-185 DAAPQ
+185 DAVPK
-190 QNTDGAWQ
+190 NIDGTWR
-198 IPLSKQGPIY
+198 ILLSRKGPIY

-215 TDGTPSYF
+215 TADSPGYF
-223 TGSKAK
+223 NGSKPK
-229 TDAEMLAA
+229 TDVQLLAD
-237 NMFYTVQVED
+237 NMFYTITVED
-247 AAHAV
+247 PAHAV
-252 YSEGTL
+252 YDTP
-258 PAPQVLFHGGNTT
+258 PAQQVLFHGGSTT
-271 VTLNKPEGVT
+271 VTLNKTEGVT

-287 KTNETLSLPMAEVG
+287 QTGATLSLASTE
-301 TTVTYTITN
+301 TETAVTYTIEN
-310 ISAPIIFRPRMAAGM
+310 INAPIRFRPRVAAGM
-325 LRYEAMP
+325 LQYEAMP
-332 DGWMSKLGLFEVSK
+332 EGWMRKLGNFDVSR

-357 QVVYMALPAENS
+357 EAVYMALPAENS

-382 TITDANNHT
+382 SITDANNHT

-412 GTVLTA
+412 GKVLTA

-425 GSDGVIRLQAVWS
+425 GSDGVILLQAVWS

-461 SVEDGVQS
+461 SVEDGVKPES
-469 ELQSDYTPV
+469 TKDYTPA

-483 MMDAGKIPVTYTTTG
+483 MMNAGAIPADYTNQG
-498 GTPLVARPNADDDA
+498 GTPLVARPNADADA
-512 YQTNTP
+512 YQTNTT
-518 IRGMTKIPVEGA
+518 IRDMVRTPVRGA

-543 YLRANQIE
+543 YLRANHIQ
-551 MKINGQVVDNEKLNT
+551 MMINGQVVENDKLNT

-589 LVAKRTRFFV
+589 LVAKRSRFIV

-610 AQAKGDFSITV
+610 DLAKKDFTITV
-621 SHTEGSGSVTDF
+621 SHTEGSSSVTDF
-633 TLLPQP
+633 TLLPRP
-639 AADVTEA
+639 KNEVNEA
-646 GKRGYTDYDAAA
+646 GKLGYTGYDAAT

-666 AQQKRAYTLREE
+666 AQQKRSYTITEAG
-678 NYIPSGN
+678 YIPSGN

-712 IVIKAVGYADDVP
+712 IVIKAVGYADDVQN
-725 DIAVQTV
+725 IAVQTV

-747 TQDSVTGN
+747 TQDAITGD
-755 NLKNVPYR
+755 NLRDITYR
-763 LTRDGTAVTLYRRPG
+763 LTRADGTAVTLYRRPG
-778 TTLYSMGNDPGYTE
+778 TTLYSMINDTDYTE

-828 PGTVQVTVAKEASGG
+828 PGTVQVTVTKPTADTI
-843 MTYSSVAQALPT
+843 TYHSVAQNLPT
-855 EVTTPTGGWLK
+855 EVTTPAGGWLK
-866 EAESDHITILNVPR
+866 EADTDHVTILNVPR

-920 SEENKWEYTWK
+920 SEENKWEYTWNN
-931 GLPLFTNGTVA
+931 LPLFTNGTVA
-942 GYTLRVTKIGNTYRD
+942 RYTLRVTKIGNTYRD

-971 NDAVKYRQ
+971 NDTVKYRQ
-979 TDDPDY
+979 TGDPDY

-1023 MNRPLRGA
+1023 MNRPLQGA

-1041 THLLATATSDENG
+1041 THLLETVTSDENG
-1054 RVEFEKQPGGT
+1054 RVEFTPQPGGT

-1072 APQGHTAE
+1072 APNGHTAE
-1080 NTVWTVKISGG
+1080 NTVWTVKIAGG
-1091 KATITDSTGAVITS
+1091 KATITTSTGAVITS
-1105 VRNTSLLQL
+1105 VRNASLLQL
-1114 TLRVLGPDDEPLTGT
+1114 TLQVLGPDGESLPGT
-1129 KLQVTWDKVQHPE
+1129 KLQVKWNTAQHPE
-1142 YITNTNGTVV
+1142 YTTGPDGTVV
-1152 LPKLPNGDYTVRLM
+1152 LPKLPNGNYTVRLM

-1171 YLPQVSVP
+1171 YLPPVSVP
-1179 ELNAQYGEITLTTA
+1179 TLQAQYGTVTMTPH
-1193 ADAWMLE
+1193 DAWTLE
-1200 KTVENEY
+1200 KTAENDY

-1240 AAVMLCRKKQ
+1240 AAVILCRKKQ
-1250 AE
+1250 VE

>member
-1 MQAAS
+1 MYAAF
-6 GRKTKYRRRRA
+6 GRKTEYRRRRV

-45 EAAEAALPEPTPE
+45 EAAETAPPEPPAAPPEPTPE
-58 PTPEPIPEPIPEPTP
+58 P
-73 EPIPQPPADD
+73 PADD
-83 TTDAPTDDTTDDTTD
+83 TIDDTAD
-98 DPADDITDRATPT
+98 DPADDMIDRAAPT
-111 ATAVAVI
+111 ATAVAVT
-118 CYAAVDGDWKQVG
+118 CYAAVDGAWQQVG
-131 TVQTDKIDSD
+131 TVQADQIDSD

-172 PHTDDRNADTLWA
+172 PHTDDNSINTLWA

-198 IPLSKQGPIY
+198 IPLSRKGPIY
-208 LYYLPGN
+208 LYYLPAN
-215 TDGTPSYF
+215 ETGTPSYF
-223 TGSKAK
+223 TGSKPK
-229 TDAEMLAA
+229 TDAQLLAD
-237 NMFYTVQVED
+237 NMFYTITVED

-252 YSEGTL
+252 YDT
-258 PAPQVLFHGGNTT
+258 PPPQQVLFHGGSTT
-271 VTLNKPEGVT
+271 VTLNKAEGVT

-287 KTNETLSLPMAEVG
+287 QTGATLSLPMTEETA
-301 TTVTYTITN
+301 VTYTIEN
-310 ISAPIIFRPRMAAGM
+310 IAAPIRFRPRVAAGM

-332 DGWMSKLGLFEVSK
+332 DGWMSKLGNFDVSR

-351 TATVRG
+351 TVTVRG
-357 QVVYMALPAENS
+357 EAVYMALPAENS
-369 HTLLAPDIDRIAV
+369 HTLLPPDIDRIAV

-400 VASAAGSPVLPA
+400 VASAADTPVLPA
-412 GTVLTA
+412 KTVLTA
-418 DDLNAYA
+418 EQLNAYA
-425 GSDGVIRLQAVWS
+425 GSDGVILLQAVWS
-438 GVDSQNRPNTVH
+438 GVDSHNRPNTVH

-461 SVEDGVQS
+461 SVEDGVKPES
-469 ELQSDYTPV
+469 PNDYTPA

-483 MMDAGKIPVTYTTTG
+483 MMNAGNIPTTYTG
-498 GTPLVARPNADDDA
+498 GTPLVARPSADDDA
-512 YQTNTP
+512 YQTNTT
-518 IRGMTKIPVEGA
+518 IRGMTKTAVEGA

-551 MKINGQVVDNEKLNT
+551 MKINGQVVENDKLNT

-578 ESSDGWHIDGV
+578 EPSDGWHIDGV

-599 TKTFAGDAAAI
+599 TKTFAGDATAI
-610 AQAKGDFSITV
+610 ALAKKDFTITV
-621 SHTEGSGSVTDF
+621 SHTEDSGSVTDF
-633 TLLPQP
+633 TLVPRP
-639 AADVTEA
+639 KNEVNEA
-646 GKRGYTDYDAAA
+646 GKLGYTGYDAAA

-666 AQQKRAYTLREE
+666 AQQKRSYTITEAGH
-678 NYIPSGN
+678 IPSGS

-695 NAPEGDPTGYQP
+695 NNPDGGATGYLP
-707 YPKDG
+707 YPEAG
-712 IVIKAVGYADDVP
+712 IVITAVGYGDDVP
-725 DIAVQTV
+725 PTAVQTV

-747 TQDSVTGN
+747 TQDALTGN
-755 NLKNVPYR
+755 NLRDIPYR
-763 LTRDGTAVTLYRRPG
+763 LTRDGSAVTLYRRPG
-778 TTLYSMGNDPGYTE
+778 TTLYSMENDPGYTE

-828 PGTVQVTVAKEASGG
+828 PGTVQVTVAKDASGG
-843 MTYSSVAQALPT
+843 MTYHSVAQALPT
-855 EVTTPTGGWLK
+855 EVITPTGGWLK
-866 EAESDHITILNVPR
+866 YADTDHITILNVPR

-920 SEENKWEYTWK
+920 SEENKWEYTWQE
-931 GLPLFTNGTVA
+931 LPLFTNGTVA
-942 GYTLRVTKIGNTYRD
+942 GYTLRVTKIGNTYRY

-971 NDAVKYRQ
+971 NDDVKYRKNS
-979 TDDPDY
+979 DSAY

-1023 MNRPLRGA
+1023 MNRPLQGA
-1031 EFTLYTDAAC
+1031 EFTLYTDTAC
-1041 THLLATATSDENG
+1041 THPLATATSDANG

-1072 APQGHTAE
+1072 APNGHTAE
-1080 NTVWTVKISGG
+1080 NTVWTVKIAGG
-1091 KATITDSTGAVITS
+1091 KATITDPKGAVVTS

-1114 TLRVLGPDDEPLTGT
+1114 TLRVLGPEGEPLPGT

-1142 YITNTNGTVV
+1142 YTTGTDGTVV
-1152 LPKLPNGDYTVRLM
+1152 LPKLPNGNYTVRLM

-1171 YLPQVSVP
+1171 YLPQLSVP
-1179 ELNAQYGEITLTTA
+1179 ELNAQYGEITLTSGD
-1193 ADAWMLE
+1193 DAWTLE
-1200 KTVENEY
+1200 KTAENTY
-1207 LLTLRLQAL
+1207 RLTLQLQAL

-1240 AAVMLCRKKQ
+1240 AAAMLCRKKQ
-1250 AE
+1250 VE

>member
-1 MQAAS
+1 
-6 GRKTKYRRRRA
+6 
-17 RRASALMVVLALLF
+17 
-31 TMVPTGFATVAGAA
+31 
-45 EAAEAALPEPTPE
+45 
-58 PTPEPIPEPIPEPTP
+58 
-73 EPIPQPPADD
+73 
-83 TTDAPTDDTTDDTTD
+83 
-98 DPADDITDRATPT
+98 
-111 ATAVAVI
+111 
-118 CYAAVDGDWKQVG
+118 
-131 TVQTDKIDSD
+131 
-141 SNRYYVTAQELD
+141 
-153 GIYGGYGFS
+153 
-162 SANYS
+162 
-167 GELFF
+167 
-172 PHTDDRNADTLWA
+172 
-185 DAAPQ
+185 
-190 QNTDGAWQ
+190 
-198 IPLSKQGPIY
+198 
-208 LYYLPGN
+208 
-215 TDGTPSYF
+215 
-223 TGSKAK
+223 
-229 TDAEMLAA
+229 
-237 NMFYTVQVED
+237 MFYTITVED
-247 AAHAV
+247 PARAV
-252 YSEGTL
+252 YDTP
-258 PAPQVLFHGGNTT
+258 PAPQVLFHGGSTT
-271 VTLNKPEGVT
+271 VTLDKAEGVT

-287 KTNETLSLPMAEVG
+287 QTGATLSLPMDEAG
-301 TTVTYTITN
+301 TTYTITD
-310 ISAPIIFRPRMAAGM
+310 ISTPIIFRPRAAAGM

-332 DGWMSKLGLFEVSK
+332 DGWISNLGHFDVSR
-346 QQPQQ
+346 QQAQQ
-351 TATVRG
+351 TATVQG
-357 QVVYMALPAENS
+357 EAVYMALPAENS
-369 HTLLAPDIDRIAV
+369 HTLLPPDIDRIAV
-382 TITDANNHT
+382 SITDANNHT

-400 VASAAGSPVLPA
+400 VASAADSPVLPA
-412 GTVLTA
+412 KTVLTA
-418 DDLNAYA
+418 EQLNAYA

-461 SVEDGVQS
+461 SVEDGVKPES
-469 ELQSDYTPV
+469 QSDYTPA

-483 MMDAGKIPVTYTTTG
+483 MMNAGEIPTTYTTG
-498 GTPLVARPNADDDA
+498 GTPLVARPNADADA
-512 YQTNTP
+512 YQTDIT
-518 IRGMTKIPVEGA
+518 IRGMTKKAVEGA

-551 MKINGQVVDNEKLNT
+551 MKINGQVVENEKLNT

-589 LVAKRTRFFV
+589 LVAKRSRFIV

-610 AQAKGDFSITV
+610 ALAKKDFTITV

-639 AADVTEA
+639 DADVNEA
-646 GKRGYTDYDAAA
+646 GKRGYTDYDAATK
-658 ETYTWEVP
+658 TYTWEVP
-666 AQQKRAYTLREE
+666 AQQKRSYTITEAG
-678 NYIPSGN
+678 YIPSGS

-695 NAPEGDPTGYQP
+695 NAPEGGPTDYQL

-712 IVIKAVGYADDVP
+712 IVITAVGYADDVQN
-725 DIAVQTV
+725 IAVQTV

-747 TQDSVTGN
+747 TQDAITGD
-755 NLKNVPYR
+755 NLRDIPYR

-778 TTLYSMGNDPGYTE
+778 TTLYSMGNDTDYTE

-843 MTYSSVAQALPT
+843 MTYSSVAQDLPT
-855 EVTTPTGGWLK
+855 EVTTPTGSWLK
-866 EAESDHITILNVPR
+866 DAKTDHITILNVPR

-920 SEENKWEYTWK
+920 SEENKWEYTWQE
-931 GLPLFTNGTVA
+931 LPLFTNGTVA
-942 GYTLRVTKIGNTYRD
+942 GYTLRVTKIGNTHRD
-957 AALGGDGFADYDVT
+957 AAPGDGFADYDVT
-971 NDAVKYRQ
+971 NDTVKYRKNS
-979 TDDPDY
+979 DSAY

-1023 MNRPLRGA
+1023 MNRPLQGA

-1041 THLLATATSDENG
+1041 THPLATATSDANG

-1072 APQGHTAE
+1072 APNGHTAE
-1080 NTVWTVKISGG
+1080 NTVWTVKIAGG
-1091 KATITDSTGAVITS
+1091 KATITDPTGTVITS

-1114 TLRVLGPDDEPLTGT
+1114 TLQVLGPDREPLPGT
-1129 KLQVTWDKVQHPE
+1129 KLQVKWNTAQYPE
-1142 YITNTNGTVV
+1142 YTTDTDGTVV
-1152 LPKLPNGDYTVRLM
+1152 LPKLPNGNYTVRLM

-1171 YLPQVSVP
+1171 YLPQVSDP
-1179 ELNAQYGEITLTTA
+1179 KLNAQYGEITLTSGD
-1193 ADAWMLE
+1193 DAWTLE
-1200 KTVENEY
+1200 KTAEGY

-1250 AE
+1250 VE

>member
-1 MQAAS
+1 MYAAS
-6 GRKTKYRRRRA
+6 GRKTDYRRRRA

-45 EAAEAALPEPTPE
+45 EAAETAPPEPPAAPPEPTPE
-58 PTPEPIPEPIPEPTP
+58 P
-73 EPIPQPPADD
+73 PADD
-83 TTDAPTDDTTDDTTD
+83 TIDDTAD
-98 DPADDITDRATPT
+98 DPADDMTDRAAPT
-111 ATAVAVI
+111 ATAVAVT
-118 CYAAVDGDWKQVG
+118 CYAAVDGDWQQVG
-131 TVQTDKIDSD
+131 TVQADQIDS
-141 SNRYYVTAQELD
+141 SSGRYYIMAAALD

-162 SANYS
+162 SAEYN

-172 PHTDDRNADTLWA
+172 PHTDDRSPDKLWA

-190 QNTDGAWQ
+190 KIDGAWR

-215 TDGTPSYF
+215 TAGSPGYF
-223 TGSKAK
+223 NSSKPK
-229 TDAEMLAA
+229 TDPTMLAA

-247 AAHAV
+247 AARAV
-252 YSEGTL
+252 YTTP
-258 PAPQVLFHGGNTT
+258 PAPQVLFHGGSTT
-271 VTLNKPEGVT
+271 VTLNKAEGVT
-281 WTAVNG
+281 WEAVNG
-287 KTNETLSLPMAEVG
+287 QTGDTLTLTMTEKEA
-301 TTVTYTITN
+301 TVTFTIEN
-310 ISAPIIFRPRMAAGM
+310 IAAPIRFRPRVAAGM
-325 LRYEAMP
+325 LQYEAMP
-332 DGWMSKLGLFEVSK
+332 DGWMSKLGHFDVSR
-346 QQPQQ
+346 QQVQQ

-357 QVVYMALPAENS
+357 ETVYIALPAENS
-369 HTLLAPDIDRIAV
+369 HTLLPPDIDRIAV

-400 VASAAGSPVLPA
+400 VAGAAGSPVLSA

-418 DDLNAYA
+418 EDLNRYA
-425 GSDGVIRLQAVWS
+425 DGTGTVTLQAVWS
-438 GVDSQNRPNTVH
+438 GVDSQGRPNTVH

-461 SVEDGVQS
+461 SVEDGVQPES
-469 ELQSDYTPV
+469 QSDYTPV

-483 MMDAGKIPVTYTTTG
+483 MMNAGAIPADYTTTG

-512 YQTNTP
+512 YQTNTT
-518 IRGMTKIPVEGA
+518 IRGMTKTAVEGA

-551 MKINGQVVDNEKLNT
+551 MKINGQVVDNDKLNT

-578 ESSDGWHIDGV
+578 EPSDGWHIDGI
-589 LVAKRTRFFV
+589 LVAKRTRFIV

-610 AQAKGDFSITV
+610 ALAKENFTITV
-621 SHTEGSGSVTDF
+621 SHTEGSSSVTDF
-633 TLLPQP
+633 TLLPRP
-639 AADVTEA
+639 KNEVNEA
-646 GKRGYTDYDAAA
+646 GKLGYTDYDAAT
-658 ETYTWEVP
+658 ETYTWEIP
-666 AQQKRAYTLREE
+666 AQQKRSYTITEAG
-678 NYIPSGN
+678 YIPSGS

-690 SYAIR
+690 SYVIR
-695 NAPEGDPTGYQP
+695 NSPEGGPTDYQL
-707 YPKDG
+707 YPEAG
-712 IVIKAVGYADDVP
+712 IKITAVGYADDVP
-725 DIAVQTV
+725 NIAVQTV

-747 TQDSVTGN
+747 TQDAITGN
-755 NLKNVPYR
+755 NLRDITYR
-763 LTRDGTAVTLYRRPG
+763 LTRADGTAVTLYRRPG
-778 TTLYSMGNDPGYTE
+778 TTLYSMEKDDPGYTE
-792 TISDGTLTAGANG
+792 TIPDGTLIAGANG

-828 PGTVQVTVAKEASGG
+828 PGTVQVTVTKPTADTITYHSEA
-843 MTYSSVAQALPT
+843 QNLPT

-866 EAESDHITILNVPR
+866 DADTDHITILNVPR

-920 SEENKWEYTWK
+920 SEENKWEYTWQE
-931 GLPLFTNGTVA
+931 LPLFTNGTVA

-971 NDAVKYRQ
+971 NDDVKYRKNS
-979 TDDPDY
+979 DSDY

-1023 MNRPLRGA
+1023 MNRPLQGA
-1031 EFTLYTDAAC
+1031 EFTLYTDDAC
-1041 THLLATATSDENG
+1041 THPMATATSDENG
-1054 RVEFEKQPGGT
+1054 RVEFTPQPGGT

-1072 APQGHTAE
+1072 APNGHTAE
-1080 NTVWTVKISGG
+1080 DTVWTVKIAGG
-1091 KATITDSTGAVITS
+1091 KATITTPTGTVITS
-1105 VRNTSLLQL
+1105 VRNASLLQL
-1114 TLRVLGPDDEPLTGT
+1114 TLRVLGPDGEPLPGT

-1142 YITNTNGTVV
+1142 YTTGPNGTVV
-1152 LPKLPNGDYTVRLM
+1152 LQKLPNGNYTVRLM

-1171 YLPQVSVP
+1171 YLPPVSVP
-1179 ELNAQYGEITLTTA
+1179 ELNAQYGEITLTSGD
-1193 ADAWMLE
+1193 DAWTLE
-1200 KTVENEY
+1200 KTAENEY
-1207 LLTLRLQAL
+1207 RLTLQLQAL

-1225 GTAAFTAAGVLLMGL
+1225 GTAAFTAAGALLMGL
-1240 AAVMLCRKKQ
+1240 AAAMLCRKKQ
-1250 AE
+1250 VE

>member
-6 GRKTKYRRRRA
+6 GRKTEYRRRRA

-45 EAAEAALPEPTPE
+45 EATETAPSEPPSA
-58 PTPEPIPEPIPEPTP
+58 PPEPIP

-83 TTDAPTDDTTDDTTD
+83 TTDDPTNDISD
-98 DPADDITDRATPT
+98 DPADDITDRAAPT
-111 ATAVAVI
+111 ATAVAVT

-131 TVQTDKIDSD
+131 TVQTDKIDSG
-141 SNRYYVTAQELD
+141 RYYIMAAELD

-172 PHTDDRNADTLWA
+172 PHTDNNSINTLWA
-185 DAAPQ
+185 DAVPK
-190 QNTDGAWQ
+190 NIDGAWQ
-198 IPLSKQGPIY
+198 IPLSRKGPIY

-215 TDGTPSYF
+215 TAGTSSYF
-223 TGSKAK
+223 TGSKPK
-229 TDAEMLAA
+229 TDAEMLAD
-237 NMFYTVQVED
+237 NMFYTITVED

-252 YSEGTL
+252 YDTP
-258 PAPQVLFHGGNTT
+258 PAPQVLFHGGTTT
-271 VTLNKPEGVT
+271 VTLNKVEGVT
-281 WTAVNG
+281 WEAVNG
-287 KTNETLSLPMAEVG
+287 KTNETLSLASTETE
-301 TTVTYTITN
+301 TTVTYTIEN
-310 ISAPIIFRPRMAAGM
+310 IDAPIRFRPHVAAGM
-325 LRYEAMP
+325 IQYEAMP
-332 DGWMSKLGLFEVSK
+332 EGWMSKLGNFDVSR
-346 QQPQQ
+346 QQAQQ

-357 QVVYMALPAENS
+357 EAVYMALPAENS

-382 TITDANNHT
+382 TITDVNNHT

-400 VASAAGSPVLPA
+400 VAGAAGSPVLSA

-418 DDLNAYA
+418 EDLNRYA
-425 GSDGVIRLQAVWS
+425 DGTGTVTLQAVWS

-461 SVEDGVQS
+461 SVEDGVKPES
-469 ELQSDYTPV
+469 TKDYTPA

-483 MMDAGKIPVTYTTTG
+483 MMNAGAIPADYTNQG
-498 GTPLVARPNADDDA
+498 GTPLVARPNADADA
-512 YQTNTP
+512 YQTNTT
-518 IRGMTKIPVEGA
+518 IRDMVRTPVYGA

-543 YLRANQIE
+543 YLRANKIE
-551 MKINGQVVDNEKLNT
+551 MKINGQVVDNDKLNT

-578 ESSDGWHIDGV
+578 EPSDGWHIDGV

-610 AQAKGDFSITV
+610 ALAKENFTITV
-621 SHTEGSGSVTDF
+621 SHTEGSSSVTDF
-633 TLLPQP
+633 TLVPRP
-639 AADVTEA
+639 KNEVNEA
-646 GKRGYTDYDAAA
+646 GKLGYTDYDAAA

-666 AQQKRAYTLREE
+666 AQQKRSYTITEAGH
-678 NYIPSGN
+678 IPSGS

-695 NAPEGDPTGYQP
+695 NNPDGGATGYLP
-707 YPKDG
+707 YPEAG
-712 IVIKAVGYADDVP
+712 IVITAVGYGDDVP
-725 DIAVQTV
+725 NIAVQTV

-747 TQDSVTGN
+747 TQDAITGN
-755 NLKNVPYR
+755 NLRDIPYR

-778 TTLYSMGNDPGYTE
+778 TTLYSMENDPDYTE
-792 TISDGTLTAGANG
+792 TIPNGTLTAGANG

-828 PGTVQVTVAKEASGG
+828 PGTVQVTVTKPTADTI
-843 MTYSSVAQALPT
+843 TYHSVAQNLPT
-855 EVTTPTGGWLK
+855 EVTTPAGGWLK
-866 EAESDHITILNVPR
+866 DADTDHITILNVPR

-905 CDGTPVPGDQYTQVL
+905 CDGTMVPGDQYTQEL
-920 SEENKWEYTWK
+920 TEANKWEYTWEE
-931 GLPLFTNGTVA
+931 LPLFTNGTVA
-942 GYTLRVTKIGNTYRD
+942 RYTLRVTKIGNTYRD

-979 TDDPDY
+979 TGDPAY
-985 RADHM
+985 RDEHM
-990 WTEDGVQHFAQEALL
+990 WEEDGVQHFAQEALL

-1012 RGAVTFTKADE
+1012 RGAVVFTKADE
-1023 MNRPLRGA
+1023 KDRPLKGA

-1041 THLLATATSDENG
+1041 TNPLATATSNEDGEV
-1054 RVEFEKQPGGT
+1054 RFAPQPGGT

-1091 KATITDSTGAVITS
+1091 KATITTSTGAVITS

-1114 TLRVLGPDDEPLTGT
+1114 TLRVLGPEGEPLPGT
-1129 KLQVTWDKVQHPE
+1129 KLRVTWDTVQRPE
-1142 YITNTNGTVV
+1142 YTTGTDGTVV

-1179 ELNAQYGEITLTTA
+1179 ELNAQYGEITLTSGD
-1193 ADAWMLE
+1193 DAWKLE
-1200 KTVENEY
+1200 NTAEGY

-1240 AAVMLCRKKQ
+1240 AAAMLCRKKQ
-1250 AE
+1250 VE

>member
-1 MQAAS
+1 MYAAS
-6 GRKTKYRRRRA
+6 GRKTEYRRRRA

-31 TMVPTGFATVAGAA
+31 TMVPTGFSTVAGAA
-45 EAAEAALPEPTPE
+45 EATETEPPAAP
-58 PTPEPIPEPIPEPTP
+58 PEPIPEPTP
-73 EPIPQPPADD
+73 EPPADD
-83 TTDAPTDDTTDDTTD
+83 TTDDISDDPADDPADDISD
-98 DPADDITDRATPT
+98 DPADDITDRAAPT
-111 ATAVAVI
+111 ATAVAVT

-141 SNRYYVTAQELD
+141 STRYYIMAAELD

-162 SANYS
+162 STEYK

-172 PHTDDRNADTLWA
+172 PHTDDNSIDKLWA
-185 DAAPQ
+185 DAVPQ

-198 IPLSKQGPIY
+198 IPLSTRGPIY

-215 TDGTPSYF
+215 TAGSPGYF
-223 TGSKAK
+223 DSSKSK
-229 TDAEMLAA
+229 TDAQLLAD
-237 NMFYTVQVED
+237 NMFYTITVED
-247 AAHAV
+247 PAHAV
-252 YSEGTL
+252 YD
-258 PAPQVLFHGGNTT
+258 APPPQQVLFHGGSTT
-271 VTLNKPEGVT
+271 VTLNKAEGVT

-287 KTNETLSLPMAEVG
+287 KTNETLSLPMDEAG
-301 TTVTYTITN
+301 TTYTITD
-310 ISAPIIFRPRMAAGM
+310 ISTPIIFRPRAAAGM
-325 LRYEAMP
+325 IQYEAMP
-332 DGWMSKLGLFEVSK
+332 ERWMSKLGNFDVSR

-357 QVVYMALPAENS
+357 EAVFMALPAENS

-438 GVDSQNRPNTVH
+438 GVDSHNRPNTVH

-461 SVEDGVQS
+461 SVEDGVKPES
-469 ELQSDYTPV
+469 PNDYTPA

-483 MMDAGKIPVTYTTTG
+483 MMNAGEIPTTYTTG
-498 GTPLVARPNADDDA
+498 GTPLVARPSADADA
-512 YQTNTP
+512 YQTDITIRDMVRTP
-518 IRGMTKIPVEGA
+518 VRGA

-543 YLRANQIE
+543 YLRANHIQ
-551 MKINGQVVDNEKLNT
+551 MQINGQVVENDKLNT

-589 LVAKRTRFFV
+589 LVAKRSRFIV
-599 TKTFAGDAAAI
+599 TKTFAGDTAAI
-610 AQAKGDFSITV
+610 DLAKKDFTITV

-639 AADVTEA
+639 AAGVTEA
-646 GKRGYTDYDAAA
+646 GKRGYTDYDAATQ
-658 ETYTWEVP
+658 TYTWEVP
-666 AQQKRAYTLREE
+666 AQQKRSYTITEAG
-678 NYIPSGN
+678 YIPSGN

-695 NAPEGDPTGYQP
+695 NAPEGGPTGYQP

-712 IVIKAVGYADDVP
+712 IVITAVGYADDVQN
-725 DIAVQTV
+725 IAVQTV

-747 TQDSVTGN
+747 TQDAITGD
-755 NLKNVPYR
+755 NLRDIPYR
-763 LTRDGTAVTLYRRPG
+763 LTRADGTAVTLYRRPG
-778 TTLYSMGNDPGYTE
+778 TTQYSMEKDDPGYTE
-792 TISDGTLTAGANG
+792 TIPDGTLIAGANG

-843 MTYSSVAQALPT
+843 MTYRSVAQNLPT

-866 EAESDHITILNVPR
+866 DADTDHITILNVPR

-905 CDGTPVPGDQYTQVL
+905 CDGTPVPGAQYTQVL
-920 SEENKWEYTWK
+920 SEDNKWEYTWQE
-931 GLPLFTNGTVA
+931 LPLFTNGTVA
-942 GYTLRVTKIGNTYRD
+942 RYTLRVTKIGNTYRD

-971 NDAVKYRQ
+971 NDAVKYRK
-979 TDDPDY
+979 TDDPAY

-1023 MNRPLRGA
+1023 MNRPLQGA
-1031 EFTLYTDAAC
+1031 EFTLYTDELC
-1041 THLLATATSDENG
+1041 TKTLATATSNEDGEV
-1054 RVEFEKQPGGT
+1054 RFTPQPGGT

-1072 APQGHTAE
+1072 APNGHTAE
-1080 NTVWTVKISGG
+1080 NTVWTVKIAGG
-1091 KATITDSTGAVITS
+1091 KATITTSTGAVVTS
-1105 VRNTSLLQL
+1105 VRNASLLQL
-1114 TLRVLGPDDEPLTGT
+1114 TLQVLGPDGESLPGT
-1129 KLQVTWDKVQHPE
+1129 KLQVKWNTAQHPE
-1142 YITNTNGTVV
+1142 YTTGPNGTVV
-1152 LPKLPNGDYTVRLM
+1152 LPKLPNGNYTVRLM

-1171 YLPQVSVP
+1171 YLPPVSVP
-1179 ELNAQYGEITLTTA
+1179 ELNAQYGEITLTSG
-1193 ADAWMLE
+1193 DGAWTLE
-1200 KTVENEY
+1200 KTAENTY
-1207 LLTLRLQAL
+1207 RLTLRLQAL

-1250 AE
+1250 VE

>member
-6 GRKTKYRRRRA
+6 GRKTEYRRRRA

-45 EAAEAALPEPTPE
+45 EAAETALPEPTPE
-58 PTPEPIPEPIPEPTP
+58 PTPEPIPESTP
-73 EPIPQPPADD
+73 EPPADD
-83 TTDAPTDDTTDDTTD
+83 TTDAPADA
-98 DPADDITDRATPT
+98 PANDITDRAAPT
-111 ATAVAVI
+111 ATAVTVT

-131 TVQTDKIDSD
+131 TVQTDQTDS
-141 SNRYYVTAQELD
+141 SGRYYIMAAELD

-162 SANYS
+162 SAKYN
-167 GELFF
+167 GGLFF

-185 DAAPQ
+185 DALPQ

-198 IPLSKQGPIY
+198 IPLSTQGPIY
-208 LYYLPGN
+208 LYYLPAN
-215 TDGTPSYF
+215 ETGTPSYF
-223 TGSKAK
+223 TGSKPK
-229 TDAEMLAA
+229 TDAQLLAD
-237 NMFYTVQVED
+237 NMFYTITVED
-247 AAHAV
+247 PAHAV
-252 YSEGTL
+252 YDTP
-258 PAPQVLFHGGNTT
+258 PAPQVLFHGRSTT
-271 VTLNKPEGVT
+271 VTLNKAEGVT
-281 WTAVNG
+281 WEAVNDQNG
-287 KTNETLSLPMAEVG
+287 ATLSLASTETE
-301 TTVTYTITN
+301 TTVTYTIEN
-310 ISAPIIFRPRMAAGM
+310 IAAPIRFRPRVAAGM

-332 DGWMSKLGLFEVSK
+332 EGWMSPLGHFEVS
-346 QQPQQ
+346 QQREQQ
-351 TATVRG
+351 TATVWG
-357 QVVYMALPAENS
+357 EAVYMALPAENS

-391 MFYSFAGWK
+391 MFYSFMGWK
-400 VASAAGSPVLPA
+400 VTSAAGSPVLSA

-438 GVDSQNRPNTVH
+438 GVDSQRRPNTVH

-461 SVEDGVQS
+461 SVEDGVKPESQR
-469 ELQSDYTPV
+469 DYTPA

-483 MMDAGKIPVTYTTTG
+483 MMNAGNIPVTYTG
-498 GTPLVARPNADDDA
+498 GTPLVARPSADDDA
-512 YQTNTP
+512 YQTNTT
-518 IRGMTKIPVEGA
+518 IRGMTTIPVEGA

-551 MKINGQVVDNEKLNT
+551 MKINGQVVDNDKLNT

-578 ESSDGWHIDGV
+578 EPSDGWHIDGV
-589 LVAKRTRFFV
+589 LVAKRTRFIV

-610 AQAKGDFSITV
+610 ALAKENFTITV
-621 SHTEGSGSVTDF
+621 SHTEDSSSVTDF

-639 AADVTEA
+639 DADVNEA
-646 GKRGYTDYDAAA
+646 GKLGYTDYDAAT

-666 AQQKRAYTLREE
+666 AQQKRSYTITETGH
-678 NYIPSGN
+678 IPSGS

-695 NAPEGDPTGYQP
+695 NNPDGGATGYLP
-707 YPKDG
+707 YPADG
-712 IVIKAVGYADDVP
+712 IVITAVGYGDDVP
-725 DIAVQTV
+725 NIAVQTV

-747 TQDSVTGN
+747 TQDAITGN
-755 NLKNVPYR
+755 NLRDITYR
-763 LTRDGTAVTLYRRPG
+763 LTRADGTAVTLYRRPG
-778 TTLYSMGNDPGYTE
+778 TTLYSMGNDPDYTE

-843 MTYSSVAQALPT
+843 MTYRSVAQNLPT

-866 EAESDHITILNVPR
+866 EADTDHITILNVPR

-920 SEENKWEYTWK
+920 SEENKWEYTWQ

-942 GYTLRVTKIGNTYRD
+942 GYTLRVTKIGNTHRD
-957 AALGGDGFADYDVT
+957 ATLDDGFADYDVT
-971 NDAVKYRQ
+971 NDAVKYRK
-979 TDDPDY
+979 TGDPDY

-1023 MNRPLRGA
+1023 MNRPLQGA

-1041 THLLATATSDENG
+1041 THLLATATSDANG
-1054 RVEFEKQPGGT
+1054 RVQFTPQPGGT

-1080 NTVWTVKISGG
+1080 DTVWTVKISGG
-1091 KATITDSTGAVITS
+1091 KATITTSTGAVIMS
-1105 VRNTSLLQL
+1105 VRNASLLRL
-1114 TLRVLGPDDEPLTGT
+1114 TLRVLGPEGEPLPGT
-1129 KLQVTWDKVQHPE
+1129 KLRVTWDNVQRPE
-1142 YITNTNGTVV
+1142 YTTGTDGTV
-1152 LPKLPNGDYTVRLM
+1152 LLTALPNGNYTVRLM

-1179 ELNAQYGEITLTTA
+1179 ELNAQYGTVTMTPH
-1193 ADAWMLE
+1193 DAWTLE
-1200 KTVENEY
+1200 ETAENTY
-1207 LLTLRLQAL
+1207 RLTLRLQAL

-1240 AAVMLCRKKQ
+1240 AAVILCRKKQ
-1250 AE
+1250 VE

>member
-1 MQAAS
+1 MYAAS
-6 GRKTKYRRRRA
+6 GRKTEYRRRRA

-45 EAAEAALPEPTPE
+45 EATETAL
-58 PTPEPIPEPIPEPTP
+58 PEPIPEPTP
-73 EPIPQPPADD
+73 EPPADD
-83 TTDAPTDDTTDDTTD
+83 TTDDPADDPADDTTD
-98 DPADDITDRATPT
+98 DPADDITDRAAPT
-111 ATAVAVI
+111 ATAVAVT

-131 TVQTDKIDSD
+131 TVQTDKIDS
-141 SNRYYVTAQELD
+141 SGRYYIMAAELD
-153 GIYGGYGFS
+153 GIYAEYGFS

-167 GELFF
+167 GERFF
-172 PHTDDRNADTLWA
+172 PHTDDNSINTLWA
-185 DAAPQ
+185 NAAPQ

-198 IPLSKQGPIY
+198 IPLSRKDPIY

-215 TDGTPSYF
+215 TAGSPGYF
-223 TGSKAK
+223 DSSKSK

-247 AAHAV
+247 PTHAV
-252 YSEGTL
+252 YDTP
-258 PAPQVLFHGGNTT
+258 PAPQVLFHGEGTT
-271 VTLNKPEGVT
+271 VTLNKAEGVT

-287 KTNETLSLPMAEVG
+287 QTGATLSLAMTETEPA
-301 TTVTYTITN
+301 VTYTIDN
-310 ISAPIIFRPRMAAGM
+310 INAPIRFRPRVAAGM
-325 LRYEAMP
+325 IQYEAMP
-332 DGWMSKLGLFEVSK
+332 DGWMRKLGNFDVSR

-357 QVVYMALPAENS
+357 EAVFMALPAENS
-369 HTLLAPDIDRIAV
+369 HTLLPPDIDRIAV

-400 VASAAGSPVLPA
+400 VASAAGSPVLSA

-418 DDLNAYA
+418 EQLNDYA
-425 GSDGVIRLQAVWS
+425 GSDGVILLQAVWS
-438 GVDSQNRPNTVH
+438 GVDSHNRPNTVH

-461 SVEDGVQS
+461 SVEDGVKPES
-469 ELQSDYTPV
+469 PDDYTPA

-483 MMDAGKIPVTYTTTG
+483 MMNAGEIPTTYTTG
-498 GTPLVARPNADDDA
+498 GTPLVARPNADADA
-512 YQTNTP
+512 YQTDITIRDMVRTP
-518 IRGMTKIPVEGA
+518 VRGA

-543 YLRANQIE
+543 YLRANHIQ
-551 MKINGQVVDNEKLNT
+551 MQINGQVVENDKLNT

-589 LVAKRTRFFV
+589 LVAKRSRFIV

-610 AQAKGDFSITV
+610 ALAKKDFTITV

-639 AADVTEA
+639 AAGVTEA
-646 GKRGYTDYDAAA
+646 GKRGYTDYDAATQ
-658 ETYTWEVP
+658 TYTWEVP
-666 AQQKRAYTLREE
+666 AQQKRSYTITEAGH
-678 NYIPSGN
+678 IPSGS

-690 SYAIR
+690 SYVIR
-695 NAPEGDPTGYQP
+695 NNPDGGATGYLP

-712 IVIKAVGYADDVP
+712 IKITAVGYADDVQN
-725 DIAVQTV
+725 IAVQTV

-747 TQDSVTGN
+747 TQDAITGD
-755 NLKNVPYR
+755 NLRDIPYR
-763 LTRDGTAVTLYRRPG
+763 LTRDGSAVTLYRRPG

-828 PGTVQVTVAKEASGG
+828 PGTVQVTVAKDASGG
-843 MTYSSVAQALPT
+843 MTYRSVAQNLPT

-866 EAESDHITILNVPR
+866 EAETDHITILNVPR

-920 SEENKWEYTWK
+920 SEENKWEYTWNN
-931 GLPLFTNGTVA
+931 LPLFTNGTVA

-957 AALGGDGFADYDVT
+957 AALGDGFADYDVT
-971 NDAVKYRQ
+971 NDDVKYRK
-979 TDDPDY
+979 TVDPDY

-1023 MNRPLRGA
+1023 MNRPLQGA

-1041 THLLATATSDENG
+1041 THLLETVTSDETG
-1054 RVEFEKQPGGT
+1054 RVEFAKQPGGT

-1091 KATITDSTGAVITS
+1091 KATITTPTGAVITS
-1105 VRNTSLLQL
+1105 VRNASLLQL
-1114 TLRVLGPDDEPLTGT
+1114 TLQVLGPDGESLPGT
-1129 KLQVTWDKVQHPE
+1129 KLQVKWNTAQHPT
-1142 YITNTNGTVV
+1142 YTTGTDGTV
-1152 LPKLPNGDYTVRLM
+1152 LLTALPNGNYTVRLM

-1171 YLPQVSVP
+1171 YLPPVSVP
-1179 ELNAQYGEITLTTA
+1179 TLNAQYGEITLTSGD
-1193 ADAWMLE
+1193 DAWTLE
-1200 KTVENEY
+1200 NTAENTY
-1207 LLTLRLQAL
+1207 RLTLRLQAL

-1250 AE
+1250 VE

>member
-6 GRKTKYRRRRA
+6 GRKSEYCRRRA

-31 TMVPTGFATVAGAA
+31 TMVPTGFATVAGAT
-45 EAAEAALPEPTPE
+45 EAAETAP
-58 PTPEPIPEPIPEPTP
+58 PEPIPEPTP
-73 EPIPQPPADD
+73 EPIPESTPEPPADD
-83 TTDAPTDDTTDDTTD
+83 PTDDPTDDPAD
-98 DPADDITDRATPT
+98 DPADDITDRAAPT
-111 ATAVAVI
+111 ATAVTVT
-118 CYAAVDGDWKQVG
+118 CYAAVDGGWKQVG

-162 SANYS
+162 SASFN

-198 IPLSKQGPIY
+198 IPLSTQGPIY
-208 LYYLPGN
+208 LYYLPAN
-215 TDGTPSYF
+215 ATGTPSYF
-223 TGSKAK
+223 TGSKSK
-229 TDAEMLAA
+229 TDAQLLAD
-237 NMFYTVQVED
+237 NMFYTITVED

-252 YSEGTL
+252 YDIP
-258 PAPQVLFHGGNTT
+258 PAPQVLFHGGSTT
-271 VTLNKPEGVT
+271 VTLNKAEGVT
-281 WTAVNG
+281 WQAVNG
-287 KTNETLSLPMAEVG
+287 QTGATLSLPMTEETA
-301 TTVTYTITN
+301 VTYTIEN
-310 ISAPIIFRPRMAAGM
+310 INAPILFRPRVAAGM
-325 LRYEAMP
+325 IQYEAMP
-332 DGWMSKLGLFEVSK
+332 EGWMSKLGHFDVSR
-346 QQPQQ
+346 QQAQQ

-357 QVVYMALPAENS
+357 EAVYMALPAENS

-412 GTVLTA
+412 GKVLTA

-425 GSDGVIRLQAVWS
+425 GSDGVILLQAVWS

-461 SVEDGVQS
+461 SVEDGVQPES
-469 ELQSDYTPV
+469 QSDYTPV

-483 MMDAGKIPVTYTTTG
+483 MMNAGNIPTTYTTTG
-498 GTPLVARPNADDDA
+498 GTPLVARPSADDDA
-512 YQTNTP
+512 YQTNTT
-518 IRGMTKIPVEGA
+518 IRSMTKIPVKGA

-610 AQAKGDFSITV
+610 ALAKENFTITV

-639 AADVTEA
+639 AKDVTEA
-646 GKRGYTDYDAAA
+646 GKLGYTSYDAAT

-666 AQQKRAYTLREE
+666 AQQKRSYTITEAG
-678 NYIPSGN
+678 YTPSGS

-695 NAPEGDPTGYQP
+695 NAPEGGPTGYQS
-707 YPKDG
+707 YPAAG
-712 IVIKAVGYADDVP
+712 IVITAVGYGDDVP
-725 DIAVQTV
+725 PTAVQTV

-747 TQDSVTGN
+747 TQDAITGD
-755 NLKNVPYR
+755 NLRDITYR

-778 TTLYSMGNDPGYTE
+778 TTLYSMINDPDYTE
-792 TISDGTLTAGANG
+792 TIPNGTLTAGANG

-828 PGTVQVTVAKEASGG
+828 PGTVQVTVTKPTDGPI
-843 MTYSSVAQALPT
+843 TYHSVAQNLPT
-855 EVTTPTGGWLK
+855 EVTTPTGSWLK
-866 EAESDHITILNVPR
+866 DAKTDHITILNVPR

-905 CDGTPVPGDQYTQVL
+905 CDDTPVPGDQYTQVL
-920 SEENKWEYTWK
+920 SEENSWEYTWNN
-931 GLPLFTNGTVA
+931 LPLFTNGTVA
-942 GYTLRVTKIGNTYRD
+942 RYTLRVTKIGNTHRD
-957 AALGGDGFADYDVT
+957 ATLDDGFADYDVT
-971 NDAVKYRQ
+971 NDTVKYRK
-979 TDDPDY
+979 TGDPDY

-1012 RGAVTFTKADE
+1012 RGVVTFTKADE
-1023 MNRPLRGA
+1023 MNRPLQGA
-1031 EFTLYTDAAC
+1031 EFALYTDELC
-1041 THLLATATSDENG
+1041 TKTLATATSDETG

-1065 YYLKETK
+1065 YYLKETA
-1072 APQGHTAE
+1072 APTGHTAE

-1091 KATITDSTGAVITS
+1091 KATITTPTGAVITS

-1114 TLRVLGPDDEPLTGT
+1114 TLRVLGPEGEFLPGT
-1129 KLQVTWDKVQHPE
+1129 KLQVTWNTVQHPE
-1142 YITNTNGTVV
+1142 YTTGTDGTVV
-1152 LPKLPNGDYTVRLM
+1152 LPKLSNGNYTVRLM

-1179 ELNAQYGEITLTTA
+1179 ELNAQYGTVTMTPH
-1193 ADAWMLE
+1193 DAWTLE
-1200 KTVENEY
+1200 ETAENTY
-1207 LLTLRLQAL
+1207 RLTLRLQAL

-1240 AAVMLCRKKQ
+1240 AAAMLCRKKQ
-1250 AE
+1250 VE